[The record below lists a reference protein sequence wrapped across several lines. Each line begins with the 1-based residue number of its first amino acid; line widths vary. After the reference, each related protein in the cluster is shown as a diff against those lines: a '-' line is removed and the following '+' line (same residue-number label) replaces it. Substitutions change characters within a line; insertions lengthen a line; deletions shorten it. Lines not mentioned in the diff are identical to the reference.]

1 VNRNYVLQ
9 KKNVENPTKTV
20 KWQNRKGRETNQKAK
35 SKRFPASAS
44 LRREMLTGRE
54 SLLQLIGKR
63 RRFLPNRH
71 HLLCA
76 PTPNSLNLEV
86 NDCGNLISAAGDD
99 GRFPEIAIPSDDPS
113 KFSDDLSLSAK
124 KKRKLTQTTL
134 LQSHFW
140 SGSKQSE
147 DGLVIRTQQQPIL
160 DSETSKFNL
169 VQTSDCNVDDDSCS
183 PSSEEISKAVTLDES
198 NGEAIQTFIVGRKFS
213 DVEDL
218 EIGGKVCLLRHP
230 EKIKDRNAIKVLS
243 ADSELSE
250 MLGYLP
256 KDVSQCLSPLI
267 DKYDLK
273 FEGTITSVPENSSE
287 AVPIKVVCHKMISDG
302 WKECEFAGEFKPL
315 WEKVIEVVEHQMQFP
330 PKTTRYQLNFN
341 VLVQEV
347 LRSCSH
353 LFTAEEKT
361 FLESFPTLSEDS
373 QRLFIRLYTRKGPW
387 FRLSNISYPEVSDS
401 LQALKDLTVRGF
413 MSSVKDANE
422 LDYQKIKEIV
432 ELLNVTELRE
442 ILSMNKM
449 FSGGSRKKD
458 LINSLCS
465 CYNDGTRK
473 NIATMILERTGLCA
487 KISTTAESL
496 IWRVERLFFLN
507 GEQDLSSFVLLDLGI
522 IKYPN
527 YKCIDSE
534 QVFSDRTTLLAYE
547 EAIEVAQLMD
557 ESLDS
562 EDSPSVSKCTMIAE
576 TCISSSS
583 SDSAHLSA
591 YSQAVYLLRRL
602 LSCFNCDARRGYWTV
617 RLSTDLEH
625 MGRPN
630 ESLSVAEQGLLD
642 PWVRAGSRIA
652 LQRRILRLAK
662 PPRRWKAPTFSNLI
676 EHKIPEVTIQGRS
689 LNCEVGMK
697 NRFYGEDGEQC
708 GVEQLA
714 LQYYNGE
721 GGGWQGIHTESS
733 IWLTIFGLLMWD
745 ILFSDVP
752 GVFQTRFQTAPLD
765 LETES
770 FYLTRKETIEL
781 QLEKVANGM
790 AEELLI
796 ISYET
801 HRGTACRGV
810 AWERFSLEEL
820 RAAVACVGGKCVA
833 SLCRYLAQ
841 DYRSWCS
848 GMPDLL
854 LWRFKENGYEGEAKL
869 VEVKSE
875 KDRLSEQQ
883 RAWLL
888 LLMDSGFN
896 VEICKVRPACLT
908 KA

>member
-1 VNRNYVLQ
+1 
-9 KKNVENPTKTV
+9 
-20 KWQNRKGRETNQKAK
+20 
-35 SKRFPASAS
+35 
-44 LRREMLTGRE
+44 MLTGRE
-54 SLLQLIGKR
+54 SLLRLVGKR
-63 RRFLPNRH
+63 RRSLPNRH
-71 HLLCA
+71 HLLSA
-76 PTPNSLNLEV
+76 PIPNSLNLEV
-86 NDCGNLISAAGDD
+86 NDYGGNLISAAEDD
-99 GRFPEIAIPSDDPS
+99 GRFSENPTSPFDSS
-113 KFSDDLSLSAK
+113 KISENLSISSK

-134 LQSHFW
+134 LQSNFL
-140 SGSKQSE
+140 SGSKKSE
-147 DGLVIRTQQQPIL
+147 V
-160 DSETSKFNL
+160 SETSQFSFVEL
-169 VQTSDCNVDDDSCS
+169 SEPSDSLCCKVDDDDSCS
-183 PSSEEISKAVTLDES
+183 PSSEEISKTVTLDEA
-198 NGEAIQTFIVGRKFS
+198 NGGEAIQTFIVGRKFS
-213 DVEDL
+213 DVQDL
-218 EIGGKVCLLRHP
+218 EIGGKICLLRHP
-230 EKIKDRNAIKVLS
+230 ENIKDRNAIKVLS
-243 ADSELSE
+243 ADSGLSE
-250 MLGYLP
+250 ILGYLP

-273 FEGTITSVPENSSE
+273 FEGTITSVPKNSSE
-287 AVPIKVVCHKMISDG
+287 AVPINVFCHKMTSDG
-302 WKECEFAGEFKPL
+302 WKECEFAGDVKPL
-315 WEKVIEVVEHQMQFP
+315 WEKVLQVVEHQMLFP

-353 LFTAEEKT
+353 LFTADEKS
-361 FLESFPTLSEDS
+361 FLESFPSLSEDS

-401 LQALKDLTVRGF
+401 LQALKDLTVSGF
-413 MSSVKDANE
+413 MSSVKDEDE
-422 LDYQKIKEIV
+422 LDYQKMKGII

-442 ILSMNKM
+442 ILSMNKV
-449 FSGGSRKKD
+449 FSRGSRKGD
-458 LINSLCS
+458 LTNSLCS

-473 NIATMILERTGLCA
+473 NLGAMILERTGLCA
-487 KISTTAESL
+487 KISSTAESL

-522 IKYPN
+522 IKYPT
-527 YKCIDSE
+527 YKCIDSDHI
-534 QVFSDRTTLLAYE
+534 FSNRTKLLEYE

-557 ESLDS
+557 ESLDN
-562 EDSPSVSKCTMIAE
+562 EDSQTVLKCIMIAE
-576 TCISSSS
+576 TRISSSS
-583 SDSAHLSA
+583 SSESPLLAA
-591 YSQAVYLLRRL
+591 FNCFTAPWVYSKVVLLGVSFFENQKRYNQAVYLLRRF
-602 LSCFNCDARRGYWTV
+602 LSCFNCDGRRGYWTV

-662 PPRRWKAPTFSNLI
+662 PPRRWKTPTFSNLI
-676 EHKIPEVTIQGRS
+676 ENKIPEVTIQGRS
-689 LNCEVGMK
+689 LNCEIGMK
-697 NRFYGEDGEQC
+697 NRFYGGDGEQC

-745 ILFSDVP
+745 ILFSNVP

-770 FYLTRKETIEL
+770 FYLSRKETIES

-790 AEELLI
+790 AEEILI
-796 ISYET
+796 MSYET
-801 HRGTACRGV
+801 HCGTACRGV
-810 AWERFSLEEL
+810 NWERFSLEEL

-888 LLMDSGFN
+888 LLLESGFN
-896 VEICKVRPACLT
+896 VEICKVRPACLI

>member
-1 VNRNYVLQ
+1 
-9 KKNVENPTKTV
+9 
-20 KWQNRKGRETNQKAK
+20 
-35 SKRFPASAS
+35 
-44 LRREMLTGRE
+44 MLTGQE
-54 SLLQLIGKR
+54 SLLRLIGKR
-63 RRFLPNRH
+63 RRSLPNRH
-71 HLLCA
+71 NLLST
-76 PTPNSLNLEV
+76 PTPNSLNLDV
-86 NDCGNLISAAGDD
+86 NDSGNLISPTGDNSRSPTYP
-99 GRFPEIAIPSDDPS
+99 GN
-113 KFSDDLSLSAK
+113 SDDLSVSRKNK
-124 KKRKLTQTTL
+124 KKRRLTQTTL
-134 LQSHFW
+134 LQW
-140 SGSKQSE
+140 SGSKQSQHSP
-147 DGLVIRTQQQPIL
+147 LIHPQKQQQQSIL
-160 DSETSKFNL
+160 EF
-169 VQTSDCNVDDDSCS
+169 DDDS
-183 PSSEEISKAVTLDES
+183 SSEEISKTVALDEA
-198 NGEAIQTFIVGRKFS
+198 NGDEAIQTFIVGRKFS
-213 DVEDL
+213 DVQDL
-218 EIGGKVCLLRHP
+218 EAGEKICLLRHP
-230 EKIKDRNAIKVLS
+230 ENIKDPNAIKVLS
-243 ADSELSE
+243 SDSGLSE
-250 MLGYLP
+250 ILGYLP

-267 DKYDLK
+267 DQYDLK
-273 FEGTITSVPENSSE
+273 FEGTINSVPKNSSE
-287 AVPIKVVCHKMISDG
+287 AVSVKVVCRKMTSDG
-302 WKECEFAGEFKPL
+302 WKESESAGGDFKL
-315 WEKVIEVVEHQMQFP
+315 MWEKVLQVVEHQMLFP

-353 LFTAEEKT
+353 LFTADEKA
-361 FLESFPTLSEDS
+361 FLESFTSLSEDS

-401 LQALKDLTVRGF
+401 LQALKDLTVKGF
-413 MSSVKDANE
+413 MTSVENAND
-422 LDYQKIKEIV
+422 LNYQTMKEII
-432 ELLNVTELRE
+432 ELLNVTELRD
-442 ILSMNKM
+442 ILSVNKV
-449 FSGGSRKKD
+449 FSRGSRKRD

-465 CYNDGTRK
+465 YYNDGTRI
-473 NIATMILERTGLCA
+473 NVGTMILERTGLCA
-487 KISTTAESL
+487 KISSTSESL

-522 IKYPN
+522 IKYPI

-534 QVFSDRTTLLAYE
+534 QIFSDRTKLLAYE

-557 ESLDS
+557 ESLDC
-562 EDSPSVSKCTMIAE
+562 EDSGTVLKCIMIAE
-576 TCISSSS
+576 TRISSSS
-583 SDSAHLSA
+583 SSESALFNCFTA
-591 YSQAVYLLRRL
+591 PWVYSKMVLLGVSFLENQKRHVENKPSPLLYNQAVYLLRRL
-602 LSCFNCDARRGYWTV
+602 LSCFSCDGRRGYWTV

-662 PPRRWKAPTFSNLI
+662 PPRRWKTPTFPNLVDN
-676 EHKIPEVTIQGRS
+676 KIPEVTIQGRS

-721 GGGWQGIHTESS
+721 GGGWQGMHTESS

-770 FYLTRKETIEL
+770 FYQTRKETIEA
-781 QLEKVANGM
+781 QLEKVASGM
-790 AEELLI
+790 AEEILI

-896 VEICKVRPACLT
+896 VEICKVRPACV
-908 KA
+908 

>member
-1 VNRNYVLQ
+1 
-9 KKNVENPTKTV
+9 
-20 KWQNRKGRETNQKAK
+20 
-35 SKRFPASAS
+35 
-44 LRREMLTGRE
+44 MLTGKE
-54 SLLQLIGKR
+54 SLLRLIGKR
-63 RRFLPNRH
+63 RRTLPNRH
-71 HLLCA
+71 HLLSVS
-76 PTPNSLNLEV
+76 TPNPLNLDV
-86 NDCGNLISAAGDD
+86 NNHGNLISVAGDD
-99 GRFPEIAIPSDDPS
+99 LPDDSS
-113 KFSDDLSLSAK
+113 KISDDLSVSSK

-134 LQSHFW
+134 LQSSFL
-140 SGSKQSE
+140 SGTK
-147 DGLVIRTQQQPIL
+147 QPIL
-160 DSETSKFNL
+160 DL
-169 VQTSDCNVDDDSCS
+169 VEPSDSLCCNVDDDVSCS
-183 PSSEEISKAVTLDES
+183 TSSEEVSKNIVSLVEAS
-198 NGEAIQTFIVGRKFS
+198 NGDEVIETFIVGRKFS
-213 DVEDL
+213 DVQGL
-218 EIGGKVCLLRHP
+218 EIGASICLLRHP
-230 EKIKDRNAIKVLS
+230 ENVKDRNAIKVVY
-243 ADSELSE
+243 ADSGISE
-250 MLGYLP
+250 MLGYIP
-256 KDVSQCLSPLI
+256 KDVSQCLSSLI

-273 FEGTITSVPENSSE
+273 FEGTITSVPKHSFE
-287 AVPIKVVCHKMISDG
+287 AVPIKVVCHKMTSDG
-302 WKECEFAGEFKPL
+302 WSECEFAGDFKPL
-315 WEKVIEVVEHQMQFP
+315 WEKVLQVVEHQKQFP

-353 LFTAEEKT
+353 LFTADEKA
-361 FLESFPTLSEDS
+361 FLESYPSLSEDS

-387 FRLSNISYPEVSDS
+387 FRLSNILYPEVSDS

-413 MSSVKDANE
+413 MTSVEDANE
-422 LDYQKIKEIV
+422 LGYEKMKEII
-432 ELLNVTELRE
+432 ELLNVTELRD
-442 ILSMNKM
+442 ILSMNKV
-449 FSGGSRKKD
+449 SSRGSRKRD

-465 CYNDGTRK
+465 CYNDGTRL
-473 NIATMILERTGLCA
+473 NLATMILERTGLCA
-487 KISTTAESL
+487 KISSTAESL

-522 IKYPN
+522 IKYPSYN
-527 YKCIDSE
+527 CTDSE
-534 QVFSDRTTLLAYE
+534 HMFSNRTQLLAYE

-557 ESLDS
+557 ESLDN
-562 EDSPSVSKCTMIAE
+562 EDSRTVLKCVMIAE
-576 TCISSSS
+576 THISSCSL
-583 SDSAHLSA
+583 DFARVA
-591 YSQAVYLLRRL
+591 AFNCFTAPWVYSKVVLLGVSFLENHKRYNHAVNLLRRL
-602 LSCFNCDARRGYWTV
+602 LSCFSCDGRRGYWTV

-662 PPRRWKAPTFSNLI
+662 PPRRWKAPTFANLI
-676 EHKIPEVTIQGRS
+676 KNKIPEVTIQGRS
-689 LNCEVGMK
+689 LNCEIGMK
-697 NRFYGEDGEQC
+697 NRFYGEDGDQC

-714 LQYYNGE
+714 LQYYSGE
-721 GGGWQGIHTESS
+721 GGGWKGIHTESS

-770 FYLTRKETIEL
+770 FYLTRKETIES

-790 AEELLI
+790 AEEILI

-801 HRGTACRGV
+801 HRGTACRGM

-820 RAAVACVGGKCVA
+820 RAAVACIGGQCVA
-833 SLCRYLAQ
+833 SLCRHLAQ

-875 KDRLSEQQ
+875 RDRLSEQQ

-896 VEICKVRPACLT
+896 VEICKVRPACLIKT
-908 KA
+908 

>member
-1 VNRNYVLQ
+1 
-9 KKNVENPTKTV
+9 
-20 KWQNRKGRETNQKAK
+20 
-35 SKRFPASAS
+35 
-44 LRREMLTGRE
+44 MLTGRE
-54 SLLQLIGKR
+54 SLLRLIGKR
-63 RRFLPNRH
+63 RRSLPNRH
-71 HLLCA
+71 NLLST
-76 PTPNSLNLEV
+76 PTPNSLNLDV
-86 NDCGNLISAAGDD
+86 NDSGNLISPTRDNI
-99 GRFPEIAIPSDDPS
+99 RSPETPTSPGN
-113 KFSDDLSLSAK
+113 SDDLCLSRKNK
-124 KKRKLTQTTL
+124 KKRRLTQTTL
-134 LQSHFW
+134 LQW

-147 DGLVIRTQQQPIL
+147 DSPFIHPQKQQQQQSIL
-160 DSETSKFNL
+160 EF
-169 VQTSDCNVDDDSCS
+169 DDDS
-183 PSSEEISKAVTLDES
+183 SSEEISKTVALDEA
-198 NGEAIQTFIVGRKFS
+198 NGDEAIQTFIVGRKFS
-213 DVEDL
+213 DIQDL
-218 EIGGKVCLLRHP
+218 EVGAKICLLRHP
-230 EKIKDRNAIKVLS
+230 ENIKDPNAIKVLS
-243 ADSELSE
+243 SDSGLSE

-256 KDVSQCLSPLI
+256 KDVSQYLSPLI
-267 DKYDLK
+267 DQYGLK
-273 FEGTITSVPENSSE
+273 FDGTITCVPKNSSE
-287 AVPIKVVCHKMISDG
+287 AVPVKVVCHKMTSDG
-302 WKECEFAGEFKPL
+302 WKESESAGGDFKLL
-315 WEKVIEVVEHQMQFP
+315 WEKVLQVVEHQMQFP

-353 LFTAEEKT
+353 LFTADEKT
-361 FLESFPTLSEDS
+361 FLESFPSLSEDS

-401 LQALKDLTVRGF
+401 LQALKNLTVSGF
-413 MSSVKDANE
+413 MSSVEDAND
-422 LDYQKIKEIV
+422 LSYQKMKEIA
-432 ELLNVTELRE
+432 ELLNVTELRD
-442 ILSMNKM
+442 ILSVNKV
-449 FSGGSRKKD
+449 FSRGSRKRD
-458 LINSLCS
+458 LIDSLCS
-465 CYNDGTRK
+465 YYNDRTRMD
-473 NIATMILERTGLCA
+473 IGTMILERTGLCA
-487 KISTTAESL
+487 KISSTAESL

-522 IKYPN
+522 IKYPT
-527 YKCIDSE
+527 YKCIDSD
-534 QVFSDRTTLLAYE
+534 QIFSDRAKLLAYE

-562 EDSPSVSKCTMIAE
+562 EDSGTVLKCIMIAE
-576 TCISSSS
+576 TRISSSS
-583 SDSAHLSA
+583 SSESALFNCFTAPWVYSKMVLLGVSFLENQKRHVENKPSPLLLTCSDDSVDTLVSGFR
-591 YSQAVYLLRRL
+591 YNQAVYLLRRL
-602 LSCFNCDARRGYWTV
+602 LSCFNCDGRRGYWTV

-662 PPRRWKAPTFSNLI
+662 PPRRWKTPTFPNLI
-676 EHKIPEVTIQGRS
+676 DNKIPEVTIQGRS

-721 GGGWQGIHTESS
+721 GGGWQGMHTESI

-765 LETES
+765 LDTES
-770 FYLTRKETIEL
+770 FYLTRKETIES
-781 QLEKVANGM
+781 QLERVANGM
-790 AEELLI
+790 AEEILI

-810 AWERFSLEEL
+810 AWERFSLEKL

-896 VEICKVRPACLT
+896 VEICKVRPACV
-908 KA
+908 

>member
-1 VNRNYVLQ
+1 
-9 KKNVENPTKTV
+9 
-20 KWQNRKGRETNQKAK
+20 
-35 SKRFPASAS
+35 
-44 LRREMLTGRE
+44 MLTGRE
-54 SLLQLIGKR
+54 SLLRLIGKR
-63 RRFLPNRH
+63 RRSLPSRH
-71 HLLCA
+71 NLLST
-76 PTPNSLNLEV
+76 PTPNSLNLDV
-86 NDCGNLISAAGDD
+86 NDSGNLISPIRDNI
-99 GRFPEIAIPSDDPS
+99 RSPETPTSPGN
-113 KFSDDLSLSAK
+113 SDDLCLSRKNK
-124 KKRKLTQTTL
+124 KKRRLTQTTL
-134 LQSHFW
+134 LQW

-147 DGLVIRTQQQPIL
+147 DSPFIHPQKQQQQSIL
-160 DSETSKFNL
+160 EF
-169 VQTSDCNVDDDSCS
+169 DDDS
-183 PSSEEISKAVTLDES
+183 SSEEISKTVALDEA
-198 NGEAIQTFIVGRKFS
+198 NGDEAIQTFIVGRKFS
-213 DVEDL
+213 DIQDL
-218 EIGGKVCLLRHP
+218 EVGAKICLLRHP
-230 EKIKDRNAIKVLS
+230 ENIKDPNAIKVLS
-243 ADSELSE
+243 SDSGLSE

-267 DKYDLK
+267 DQYGLK
-273 FEGTITSVPENSSE
+273 FEGTITCVPKNSSE
-287 AVPIKVVCHKMISDG
+287 AVPVKVVCHKMTSDG
-302 WKECEFAGEFKPL
+302 WKESESAGGDFKLL
-315 WEKVIEVVEHQMQFP
+315 WEKVLQVVEHQMQFP

-353 LFTAEEKT
+353 LFTADEKT
-361 FLESFPTLSEDS
+361 FLESFPSLSEDS

-401 LQALKDLTVRGF
+401 LQALKDLTVSGF
-413 MSSVKDANE
+413 MSSVEDAND
-422 LDYQKIKEIV
+422 LSYQKMKEIT
-432 ELLNVTELRE
+432 ELLNVTELRD
-442 ILSMNKM
+442 ILSVNKV
-449 FSGGSRKKD
+449 FSRGSRKRD
-458 LINSLCS
+458 LIDSLCS
-465 CYNDGTRK
+465 YYNDRTRMD
-473 NIATMILERTGLCA
+473 IGTMILERTGLCA
-487 KISTTAESL
+487 KISSTAESL

-522 IKYPN
+522 IKYPT
-527 YKCIDSE
+527 YKCIDSD
-534 QVFSDRTTLLAYE
+534 QIFSDRAKLLAYE

-562 EDSPSVSKCTMIAE
+562 EDSGTVLKCIMIAE
-576 TCISSSS
+576 TRISSSS
-583 SDSAHLSA
+583 SSESALFNCFTA
-591 YSQAVYLLRRL
+591 PWVYSKMVLLGVSFLENQKRHVENKPSPLLYNQAVYLLRRL
-602 LSCFNCDARRGYWTV
+602 LSCFNCDGRRGYWTV

-652 LQRRILRLAK
+652 LQRRVLRLAK
-662 PPRRWKAPTFSNLI
+662 PPRRWKTPTFPNLI
-676 EHKIPEVTIQGRS
+676 DNKIPEVTIQGRS

-714 LQYYNGE
+714 LQYYNG
-721 GGGWQGIHTESS
+721 GGGWQGMHTESS

-765 LETES
+765 LDTES
-770 FYLTRKETIEL
+770 FYLTRKETIES

-790 AEELLI
+790 AEEILI

-810 AWERFSLEEL
+810 VWERFSLEEL

-896 VEICKVRPACLT
+896 VEICKVRPACV
-908 KA
+908 

>member
-1 VNRNYVLQ
+1 
-9 KKNVENPTKTV
+9 
-20 KWQNRKGRETNQKAK
+20 
-35 SKRFPASAS
+35 
-44 LRREMLTGRE
+44 MLTGRE
-54 SLLQLIGKR
+54 SLLRLIGKR
-63 RRFLPNRH
+63 RRFLSNRQ
-71 HLLCA
+71 LLLSA
-76 PTPNSLNLEV
+76 PTQNSLNLDV
-86 NDCGNLISAAGDD
+86 NEYGNLILLAGDD
-99 GRFPEIAIPSDDPS
+99 GRSSEDPTPLDDPS
-113 KFSDDLSLSAK
+113 KFSDDVSLSTR
-124 KKRKLTQTTL
+124 KKRRLTQTTL
-134 LQSHFW
+134 LQSSFW
-140 SGSKQSE
+140 SVPKQLE
-147 DGLVIRTQQQPIL
+147 DGLVICTQKQPIL
-160 DSETSKFNL
+160 DSETSQFNL
-169 VQTSDCNVDDDSCS
+169 VQRSDSICCKVEDGSCS
-183 PSSEEISKAVTLDES
+183 PSSEEILITVTLDEA
-198 NGEAIQTFIVGRKFS
+198 NGEAIETFIVGRKFS
-213 DVEDL
+213 DVHDI
-218 EIGGKVCLLRHP
+218 EIGGNISLLRHP
-230 EKIKDRNAIKVLS
+230 ENVKDRNAIKVVS
-243 ADSELSE
+243 ADSE

-256 KDVSQCLSPLI
+256 KDISQCLSPLI
-267 DKYDLK
+267 DDYDLK
-273 FEGTITSVPENSSE
+273 FEGTITSVPKNSSE
-287 AVPIKVVCHKMISDG
+287 AVPIKVVSHKMTSDG
-302 WKECEFAGEFKPL
+302 WKECEFYGDFKPL
-315 WEKVIEVVEHQMQFP
+315 WEKVLQVVEHQMQFP

-341 VLVQEV
+341 VLLQEV

-353 LFTAEEKT
+353 LFTADERA

-422 LDYQKIKEIV
+422 LDHQKMKEIT
-432 ELLNVTELRE
+432 ELLNVSELRD
-442 ILSMNKM
+442 ILSMNKV
-449 FSGGSRKKD
+449 FSCGSRKRD

-465 CYNDGTRK
+465 CYNDGTRV
-473 NIATMILERTGLCA
+473 NLATIILERTGLCA
-487 KISTTAESL
+487 KISSTSESL

-522 IKYPN
+522 IKYPT
-527 YKCIDSE
+527 YKRIDSE
-534 QVFSDRTTLLAYE
+534 QIFSNRTKLLAYE

-557 ESLDS
+557 ESLDN
-562 EDSPSVSKCTMIAE
+562 EDSRTVLKCIMIAE
-576 TCISSSS
+576 TRISSSS
-583 SDSAHLSA
+583 LDSAHAAAFNRFTASWV
-591 YSQAVYLLRRL
+591 YSKVVLLGVSFFENHKRYNQAVYLLRRL
-602 LSCFNCDARRGYWTV
+602 LSCFNCDGRRGYWTV

-630 ESLSVAEQGLLD
+630 ESLTVAEQGLLD
-642 PWVRAGSRIA
+642 PWVRAGSRVA

-662 PPRRWKAPTFSNLI
+662 PPRRWKTPTFSNLV
-676 EHKIPEVTIQGRS
+676 ENKIPEVTIQGRS

-714 LQYYNGE
+714 LQYYSGE

-770 FYLTRKETIEL
+770 FYLTRKDTIES

-790 AEELLI
+790 AEEILI

-810 AWERFSLEEL
+810 AWDRFSLEEL
-820 RAAVACVGGKCVA
+820 RAAVACVGGVCIA
-833 SLCRYLAQ
+833 SLCRHLAQ

-896 VEICKVRPACLT
+896 VEICKVRPASLT
-908 KA
+908 KT

>member
-1 VNRNYVLQ
+1 
-9 KKNVENPTKTV
+9 
-20 KWQNRKGRETNQKAK
+20 
-35 SKRFPASAS
+35 
-44 LRREMLTGRE
+44 MLTGRE
-54 SLLQLIGKR
+54 SLLRLIGKR
-63 RRFLPNRH
+63 RRSLPNRH
-71 HLLCA
+71 NLLST
-76 PTPNSLNLEV
+76 PTPNSLNLDV
-86 NDCGNLISAAGDD
+86 NDSGNLISPTRDNI
-99 GRFPEIAIPSDDPS
+99 RSPETPTSPGN
-113 KFSDDLSLSAK
+113 SDDLCLSRKNK
-124 KKRKLTQTTL
+124 KKRRLTQTTL
-134 LQSHFW
+134 LQW

-147 DGLVIRTQQQPIL
+147 DSPFIHPQKQQQQSIL
-160 DSETSKFNL
+160 EF
-169 VQTSDCNVDDDSCS
+169 DDDS
-183 PSSEEISKAVTLDES
+183 SSEEISKTVALDEA
-198 NGEAIQTFIVGRKFS
+198 NGDEAIQTFIVGRKFS
-213 DVEDL
+213 DIQDL
-218 EIGGKVCLLRHP
+218 EVGAKICLLRHP
-230 EKIKDRNAIKVLS
+230 ENIKDPNAIKVLS
-243 ADSELSE
+243 SDSGLSE

-256 KDVSQCLSPLI
+256 KDVSQYLSPLI
-267 DKYDLK
+267 DQYGLK
-273 FEGTITSVPENSSE
+273 FEGTITCVPKNSSE
-287 AVPIKVVCHKMISDG
+287 AVPVKVVCHKMTSDG
-302 WKECEFAGEFKPL
+302 WKESESAGGDFKLL
-315 WEKVIEVVEHQMQFP
+315 WEKVLQVVEHQMQFP

-353 LFTAEEKT
+353 LFTADEKT
-361 FLESFPTLSEDS
+361 FLESFLSLSEDS

-401 LQALKDLTVRGF
+401 LQALKNLTVSGF
-413 MSSVKDANE
+413 MSSVEDAND
-422 LDYQKIKEIV
+422 LSYQKMKEIT
-432 ELLNVTELRE
+432 ELLNVTELRD
-442 ILSMNKM
+442 ILSVNKV
-449 FSGGSRKKD
+449 FSRGSRKRD
-458 LINSLCS
+458 LIDSLCS
-465 CYNDGTRK
+465 YYNDRTRMD
-473 NIATMILERTGLCA
+473 IGTMILERTGLCA
-487 KISTTAESL
+487 KISSTAESL

-522 IKYPN
+522 IKYPT
-527 YKCIDSE
+527 YKCIDSD
-534 QVFSDRTTLLAYE
+534 QIFSDRAKLLAYE

-562 EDSPSVSKCTMIAE
+562 EDSGTVLKCIMIAE
-576 TCISSSS
+576 TRISSSS
-583 SDSAHLSA
+583 SSESALFNCFTA
-591 YSQAVYLLRRL
+591 PWVYSKMVLLGVSFHENQKRHVENKPSPLLYNQAVYLLRRL
-602 LSCFNCDARRGYWTV
+602 LSCFNCDGRRGYWTV

-662 PPRRWKAPTFSNLI
+662 PPRRWKTPTFPNLI
-676 EHKIPEVTIQGRS
+676 DNKIPEVTIQGRS

-714 LQYYNGE
+714 LQYYNG
-721 GGGWQGIHTESS
+721 GGGWQGMHTESS

-765 LETES
+765 LDTES
-770 FYLTRKETIEL
+770 FYLTRKETIES
-781 QLEKVANGM
+781 QLERVANGM
-790 AEELLI
+790 AEEILI

-896 VEICKVRPACLT
+896 VEICKVRPACV
-908 KA
+908 

>member
-1 VNRNYVLQ
+1 
-9 KKNVENPTKTV
+9 
-20 KWQNRKGRETNQKAK
+20 
-35 SKRFPASAS
+35 
-44 LRREMLTGRE
+44 M
-54 SLLQLIGKR
+54 
-63 RRFLPNRH
+63 
-71 HLLCA
+71 
-76 PTPNSLNLEV
+76 
-86 NDCGNLISAAGDD
+86 AA
-99 GRFPEIAIPSDDPS
+99 
-113 KFSDDLSLSAK
+113 
-124 KKRKLTQTTL
+124 
-134 LQSHFW
+134 
-140 SGSKQSE
+140 
-147 DGLVIRTQQQPIL
+147 
-160 DSETSKFNL
+160 
-169 VQTSDCNVDDDSCS
+169 
-183 PSSEEISKAVTLDES
+183 LDEA
-198 NGEAIQTFIVGRKFS
+198 NGGDEAIHTFIVGRKFS
-213 DVEDL
+213 DVQVL
-218 EIGGKVCLLRHP
+218 ETGAKISLLRHP
-230 EKIKDRNAIKVLS
+230 QNIKDPNAIKVLY
-243 ADSELSE
+243 AESELSE

-267 DKYDLK
+267 DEYDLK
-273 FEGTITSVPENSSE
+273 FEGTITSVPKISSE
-287 AVPIKVVCHKMISDG
+287 AVPIKVVCHKMTSDG
-302 WKECEFAGEFKPL
+302 WKESESAGEDFKLL
-315 WEKVIEVVEHQMQFP
+315 WEKVLQVVEHQMQFP

-353 LFTAEEKT
+353 LFTDDEKA
-361 FLESFPTLSEDS
+361 FLESFPSLSEDS

-401 LQALKDLTVRGF
+401 LQALKDLAVRGF
-413 MSSVKDANE
+413 MTSVEDANDV
-422 LDYQKIKEIV
+422 DYQKMKEIT
-432 ELLNVTELRE
+432 ELLNVTELRD
-442 ILSMNKM
+442 ILSMNKVH
-449 FSGGSRKKD
+449 SRSSRKRD

-465 CYNDGTRK
+465 YYNDGTRM
-473 NIATMILERTGLCA
+473 NIGTMILERTGLCA
-487 KISTTAESL
+487 KISSTADTL

-522 IKYPN
+522 IKYPT

-534 QVFSDRTTLLAYE
+534 QIFSDRTKLLAYE

-562 EDSPSVSKCTMIAE
+562 EDSGTVLNCIRIAE
-576 TCISSSS
+576 TRITSSSS
-583 SDSAHLSA
+583 EPALLA
-591 YSQAVYLLRRL
+591 AFNCFTAPWVYSKMVLLGVSFLENQKRYNQAVHLLRRL
-602 LSCFNCDARRGYWTV
+602 LSCFSCDGRRGYWTV

-630 ESLSVAEQGLLD
+630 ESLLVAEQGLLD

-662 PPRRWKAPTFSNLI
+662 PPRRWKTPTFPNLI
-676 EHKIPEVTIQGRS
+676 DNKIPEVTIQGRS

-708 GVEQLA
+708 GVEKLA

-721 GGGWQGIHTESS
+721 GGGGWQGMHTESS

-765 LETES
+765 LDTES
-770 FYLTRKETIEL
+770 FYLTRKEAIES

-790 AEELLI
+790 AEEILI

-888 LLMDSGFN
+888 LLMDSGFH
-896 VEICKVRPACLT
+896 VEICKVRPAC
-908 KA
+908 A

>member
-1 VNRNYVLQ
+1 
-9 KKNVENPTKTV
+9 
-20 KWQNRKGRETNQKAK
+20 
-35 SKRFPASAS
+35 
-44 LRREMLTGRE
+44 MLTGRE
-54 SLLQLIGKR
+54 SLLRVIGKR
-63 RRFLPNRH
+63 RRSLPNRQN
-71 HLLCA
+71 LLSA
-76 PTPNSLNLEV
+76 PTPDSLNLEV
-86 NDCGNLISAAGDD
+86 NDSGNLISPAGDN
-99 GRFPEIAIPSDDPS
+99 GSFPTSPDDSS
-113 KFSDDLSLSAK
+113 KFSDDLSVSRKK
-124 KKRKLTQTTL
+124 KKRRLTQTTL
-134 LQSHFW
+134 LQW

-147 DGLVIRTQQQPIL
+147 DSPLIHTQHQQQQQSIL
-160 DSETSKFNL
+160 ERSDSICCKL
-169 VQTSDCNVDDDSCS
+169 DDDDSCS
-183 PSSEEISKAVTLDES
+183 EEVSKTVALDEA
-198 NGEAIQTFIVGRKFS
+198 NGEVVQTFIVGRKFS
-213 DVEDL
+213 EVQDL
-218 EIGGKVCLLRHP
+218 ETGAKIFLLRHP
-230 EKIKDRNAIKVLS
+230 ENIKDRNAIKVLS

-267 DKYDLK
+267 DEYDLK
-273 FEGTITSVPENSSE
+273 FEGTITSVPKNSSE
-287 AVPIKVVCHKMISDG
+287 AVPIKIVCHKMTSDG
-302 WKECEFAGEFKPL
+302 WKESGFAGEDFKLL
-315 WEKVIEVVEHQMQFP
+315 WENVLQVVEHQLQFP
-330 PKTTRYQLNFN
+330 PKTTRYQMNFN

-353 LFTAEEKT
+353 LLTTDEKA
-361 FLESFPTLSEDS
+361 FLESFPSLSEDS

-401 LQALKDLTVRGF
+401 LQAMKDLTGMGF
-413 MSSVKDANE
+413 MTSVEDAND
-422 LDYQKIKEIV
+422 LSYQMMKEIT
-432 ELLNVTELRE
+432 ELLNVTELRD
-442 ILSMNKM
+442 ILSMNKV
-449 FSGGSRKKD
+449 FSRGSRKRD

-465 CYNDGTRK
+465 YYNDGTRQ
-473 NIATMILERTGLCA
+473 NIGTMILERTGLCA
-487 KISTTAESL
+487 KISSTAESL

-507 GEQDLSSFVLLDLGI
+507 REQDLSSFVLLDLGI
-522 IKYPN
+522 IKYPT

-534 QVFSDRTTLLAYE
+534 QIFSNRTKLLAYE

-562 EDSPSVSKCTMIAE
+562 EDSGIVLKCIMIAE
-576 TCISSSS
+576 TRISSSS
-583 SDSAHLSA
+583 SESALFNCFTA
-591 YSQAVYLLRRL
+591 PWVYSKMVLLGVSFLENQKRYNQAVYLLRRL
-602 LSCFNCDARRGYWTV
+602 LSCFNCDGRRGYWTV

-662 PPRRWKAPTFSNLI
+662 PPRRWKTPTFPNLI
-676 EHKIPEVTIQGRS
+676 DNKIPEVTIQGRS

-721 GGGWQGIHTESS
+721 GGGWQGMHTESS
-733 IWLTIFGLLMWD
+733 IWLTIFSLLMWD

-765 LETES
+765 LDTES
-770 FYLTRKETIEL
+770 FYLTRKETIES

-790 AEELLI
+790 AEEILI

-888 LLMDSGFN
+888 LLMDSGFI
-896 VEICKVRPACLT
+896 VEICKVRPACV
-908 KA
+908 

>member
-1 VNRNYVLQ
+1 
-9 KKNVENPTKTV
+9 
-20 KWQNRKGRETNQKAK
+20 
-35 SKRFPASAS
+35 
-44 LRREMLTGRE
+44 MLTGQE
-54 SLLQLIGKR
+54 SLLRLIGKR
-63 RRFLPNRH
+63 RRSLPNRH
-71 HLLCA
+71 NLLST
-76 PTPNSLNLEV
+76 PTPNSLNLDV
-86 NDCGNLISAAGDD
+86 NDSGNLISPTGDNI
-99 GRFPEIAIPSDDPS
+99 RSPETPPTYPGN
-113 KFSDDLSLSAK
+113 SDDLSISRKNK
-124 KKRKLTQTTL
+124 KKRRLTQTTL
-134 LQSHFW
+134 LQW
-140 SGSKQSE
+140 SGSKQSQ
-147 DGLVIRTQQQPIL
+147 DSPLIHSQKQQQQSIL
-160 DSETSKFNL
+160 ETSDSICCKF
-169 VQTSDCNVDDDSCS
+169 DDDDGSCS
-183 PSSEEISKAVTLDES
+183 PRSEEISKTVTLDEA
-198 NGEAIQTFIVGRKFS
+198 NGDEAIQTFIVGRKFS
-213 DVEDL
+213 DVQDL
-218 EIGGKVCLLRHP
+218 EAGAKICLLRHP
-230 EKIKDRNAIKVLS
+230 ENIKDPNAIKVLY
-243 ADSELSE
+243 ADSGLSE

-267 DKYDLK
+267 DQYDLK
-273 FEGTITSVPENSSE
+273 FEGTITSVPKNSSE
-287 AVPIKVVCHKMISDG
+287 AVPVKVVCHKMTSDG
-302 WKECEFAGEFKPL
+302 WKESESAGGEFKLL
-315 WEKVIEVVEHQMQFP
+315 WEKFLQVVEHQMQFP

-353 LFTAEEKT
+353 LFTADEKA
-361 FLESFPTLSEDS
+361 FLESFTSFSEDS

-401 LQALKDLTVRGF
+401 LQALKDLTVKGF
-413 MSSVKDANE
+413 MTSVENAND
-422 LDYQKIKEIV
+422 LNYQTMKEII
-432 ELLNVTELRE
+432 ELLNVTELRD
-442 ILSMNKM
+442 ILSVNKV
-449 FSGGSRKKD
+449 FSRGSRKRD

-465 CYNDGTRK
+465 YYNDGTRI
-473 NIATMILERTGLCA
+473 NVGTMILERTGLCA
-487 KISTTAESL
+487 KISSTSESL

-522 IKYPN
+522 IKYPI

-534 QVFSDRTTLLAYE
+534 QIFSDRTKLLAYE

-557 ESLDS
+557 ESLDC
-562 EDSPSVSKCTMIAE
+562 EDSGTVLKCIMIAE
-576 TCISSSS
+576 TRISSSS
-583 SDSAHLSA
+583 SSESALFNCFTA
-591 YSQAVYLLRRL
+591 PWVYSKMVLLGVSFLENQKRYNQAVYLLRRL
-602 LSCFNCDARRGYWTV
+602 LSCFSCDGRRGYWTV

-662 PPRRWKAPTFSNLI
+662 PPRRWKTPTFPNLVDN
-676 EHKIPEVTIQGRS
+676 KIPEVTIQGRS

-721 GGGWQGIHTESS
+721 GGGWQGMHTESS

-770 FYLTRKETIEL
+770 FYQTRKETIEA
-781 QLEKVANGM
+781 QLEKVASGM
-790 AEELLI
+790 AEEILI

-896 VEICKVRPACLT
+896 VEICKVRPACV
-908 KA
+908 

>member
-1 VNRNYVLQ
+1 
-9 KKNVENPTKTV
+9 
-20 KWQNRKGRETNQKAK
+20 
-35 SKRFPASAS
+35 
-44 LRREMLTGRE
+44 MLTGRE
-54 SLLQLIGKR
+54 SLLRLIGKR
-63 RRFLPNRH
+63 RRSLPNRH
-71 HLLCA
+71 NLLST
-76 PTPNSLNLEV
+76 PTPNSLNLDV
-86 NDCGNLISAAGDD
+86 NDSGNLISPTRDNI
-99 GRFPEIAIPSDDPS
+99 RSPETPTSPGNSDELC
-113 KFSDDLSLSAK
+113 LSRKNK
-124 KKRKLTQTTL
+124 KKRRLTQTTL
-134 LQSHFW
+134 LQW

-147 DGLVIRTQQQPIL
+147 DSPFIHPQKQQQQSIL
-160 DSETSKFNL
+160 EF
-169 VQTSDCNVDDDSCS
+169 DDDS
-183 PSSEEISKAVTLDES
+183 SSEEISKTVALDEA
-198 NGEAIQTFIVGRKFS
+198 NGDEAIQTFIVGRKFS
-213 DVEDL
+213 DIQDL
-218 EIGGKVCLLRHP
+218 EVGPKICLLRHP
-230 EKIKDRNAIKVLS
+230 ENIKDPNAIKVLS
-243 ADSELSE
+243 SDSGLSE

-267 DKYDLK
+267 DQYGLK
-273 FEGTITSVPENSSE
+273 FEGTITCVPKNSSE
-287 AVPIKVVCHKMISDG
+287 AVPVKVVCHKMTSDG
-302 WKECEFAGEFKPL
+302 WKESESAGGDFKLL
-315 WEKVIEVVEHQMQFP
+315 WEKVLQVVEHQMQFP

-353 LFTAEEKT
+353 LFTADEKT
-361 FLESFPTLSEDS
+361 FLESFPSLSEDS

-387 FRLSNISYPEVSDS
+387 FRLSNISYPEVCDS
-401 LQALKDLTVRGF
+401 LQALKNLTVSGF
-413 MSSVKDANE
+413 MSSVEDAND
-422 LDYQKIKEIV
+422 LSYQKMKEIT
-432 ELLNVTELRE
+432 ELLNVTELRD
-442 ILSMNKM
+442 ILSVNKV
-449 FSGGSRKKD
+449 FSRGSRKRD
-458 LINSLCS
+458 LIDSLCS
-465 CYNDGTRK
+465 YYNDRTRMD
-473 NIATMILERTGLCA
+473 IGTMILERTGLCA
-487 KISTTAESL
+487 KISSTAESL

-522 IKYPN
+522 IKYPT
-527 YKCIDSE
+527 YKCIDSD
-534 QVFSDRTTLLAYE
+534 QIFSDRAKLLAYE

-562 EDSPSVSKCTMIAE
+562 EDSGTVLKCIMIAE
-576 TCISSSS
+576 TRISSSS
-583 SDSAHLSA
+583 SSESALFNCFTAPLVYSKMVLLGVSFLENQKRHVENKPSPLLLTCSDDSVDTLVSGFR
-591 YSQAVYLLRRL
+591 YNQAVYLLRRL
-602 LSCFNCDARRGYWTV
+602 LSCFNCDGRRGYWTV

-662 PPRRWKAPTFSNLI
+662 PPRRWKTPTFPNLI
-676 EHKIPEVTIQGRS
+676 DNKIPEVTIQGRS

-721 GGGWQGIHTESS
+721 GGGWQGMHTESI

-765 LETES
+765 LDTES
-770 FYLTRKETIEL
+770 FYLTRKETIES
-781 QLEKVANGM
+781 QLERVANGM
-790 AEELLI
+790 AEEILI

-896 VEICKVRPACLT
+896 VEICKVRPACV
-908 KA
+908 

>member
-1 VNRNYVLQ
+1 VP
-9 KKNVENPTKTV
+9 K
-20 KWQNRKGRETNQKAK
+20 
-35 SKRFPASAS
+35 
-44 LRREMLTGRE
+44 
-54 SLLQLIGKR
+54 QL
-63 RRFLPNRH
+63 
-71 HLLCA
+71 
-76 PTPNSLNLEV
+76 
-86 NDCGNLISAAGDD
+86 
-99 GRFPEIAIPSDDPS
+99 
-113 KFSDDLSLSAK
+113 
-124 KKRKLTQTTL
+124 
-134 LQSHFW
+134 
-140 SGSKQSE
+140 E
-147 DGLVIRTQQQPIL
+147 DGLVICTQQKSIL
-160 DSETSKFNL
+160 DSETFEFSL
-169 VQTSDCNVDDDSCS
+169 VQRSEPSESICCKVEDGSCS
-183 PSSEEISKAVTLDES
+183 PSREESLKTVTLDED
-198 NGEAIQTFIVGRKFS
+198 NGEAIETFIVGRKFS
-213 DVEDL
+213 DVQDL
-218 EIGGKVCLLRHP
+218 EIGGDIFLLRHP
-230 EKIKDRNAIKVLS
+230 ENVKDRNAIKVIS
-243 ADSELSE
+243 GDSE

-256 KDVSQCLSPLI
+256 KDISQCLSPLI
-267 DKYDLK
+267 DDYDLK
-273 FEGTITSVPENSSE
+273 FEGTITSVPKKSSE
-287 AVPIKVVCHKMISDG
+287 AVLIKVVCHKMRSDG
-302 WKECEFAGEFKPL
+302 WKECELYGDFKPL
-315 WEKVIEVVEHQMQFP
+315 WEKVLQVVEHQMQFP

-341 VLVQEV
+341 VLLQEV

-353 LFTAEEKT
+353 LFTADEKA

-387 FRLSNISYPEVSDS
+387 FRLSNISYPEVTDS

-422 LDYQKIKEIV
+422 LDNQKMKEIT
-432 ELLNVTELRE
+432 ELLNVTELRD
-442 ILSMNKM
+442 ILSMNKV
-449 FSGGSRKKD
+449 FSRTSRKRD

-465 CYNDGTRK
+465 CYNDGTRI
-473 NIATMILERTGLCA
+473 NLATVILERTGLCA
-487 KISTTAESL
+487 KVSSTAESL

-522 IKYPN
+522 IKYPT

-534 QVFSDRTTLLAYE
+534 QIFSNRTKLLAYE

-557 ESLDS
+557 ESLDN
-562 EDSPSVSKCTMIAE
+562 EDPQTVLKCIIIAE
-576 TCISSSS
+576 TRISSSS
-583 SDSAHLSA
+583 LDSAHAAAFNRFTAPWVNSKVVLLGVSFFENQKR
-591 YSQAVYLLRRL
+591 YNRAVYLLRRL
-602 LSCFNCDARRGYWTV
+602 LSCFNCDGRRGYWTV

-630 ESLSVAEQGLLD
+630 ESLTVAEQGLLD
-642 PWVRAGSRIA
+642 PWVRAGSRVA

-662 PPRRWKAPTFSNLI
+662 PPRRWKTPTFSNLVDN
-676 EHKIPEVTIQGRS
+676 KIPEVTIQGRS
-689 LNCEVGMK
+689 LNCEVGIK

-714 LQYYNGE
+714 LQYYSGE

-770 FYLTRKETIEL
+770 FYLTRKETIES

-790 AEELLI
+790 AEEILI

-801 HRGTACRGV
+801 QRGTACRGV

-820 RAAVACVGGKCVA
+820 RAAVACVGGMCIA
-833 SLCRYLAQ
+833 SLCRHLAQ

-854 LWRFKENGYEGEAKL
+854 VWRFKENGYEGEAKL

-896 VEICKVRPACLT
+896 VEICKVRPASLIKT
-908 KA
+908 

>member
-1 VNRNYVLQ
+1 
-9 KKNVENPTKTV
+9 
-20 KWQNRKGRETNQKAK
+20 
-35 SKRFPASAS
+35 
-44 LRREMLTGRE
+44 MLTGRE
-54 SLLQLIGKR
+54 SLLRLIGKR
-63 RRFLPNRH
+63 RRSLPNRH
-71 HLLCA
+71 LLLSV
-76 PTPNSLNLEV
+76 PTPNSLNLDV
-86 NDCGNLISAAGDD
+86 NDYGNLISVAGDD
-99 GRFPEIAIPSDDPS
+99 CRFSEDPTPLNDPS
-113 KFSDDLSLSAK
+113 KFSDDLSSSMK

-134 LQSHFW
+134 LQSSFW
-140 SGSKQSE
+140 SGPKQSE
-147 DGLVIRTQQQPIL
+147 DGLVIRNLQQPIL
-160 DSETSKFNL
+160 DSETSEFNL
-169 VQTSDCNVDDDSCS
+169 MQRSELSESICFKVDDGSCP
-183 PSSEEISKAVTLDES
+183 PSSEEISKTVTLDEA
-198 NGEAIQTFIVGRKFS
+198 NGTEAIQTFIVGRKFS
-213 DVEDL
+213 DVQDL
-218 EIGGKVCLLRHP
+218 EIGGNICLLRHP
-230 EKIKDRNAIKVLS
+230 ENIKDHNAIKVLS
-243 ADSELSE
+243 SKSGFSE

-256 KDVSQCLSPLI
+256 KDLSQCLAPLI
-267 DKYDLK
+267 DEYDLK
-273 FEGTITSVPENSSE
+273 FEGTITYVPKNSAE
-287 AVPIKVVCHKMISDG
+287 AVPIKVVCHKMPSESEVSGD
-302 WKECEFAGEFKPL
+302 FKPL
-315 WEKVIEVVEHQMQFP
+315 WEKFLQVVDHQMQFP

-353 LFTAEEKT
+353 LFTADEKA
-361 FLESFPTLSEDS
+361 FLESFPSLSEDS

-422 LDYQKIKEIV
+422 LDYEKMKEIL
-432 ELLNVTELRE
+432 ELLNVAELRD
-442 ILSMNKM
+442 ILSTNKV
-449 FSGGSRKKD
+449 FSRGSRKRD

-465 CYNDGTRK
+465 CYNDGTRI
-473 NIATMILERTGLCA
+473 NLVTMILERTGLCA
-487 KISTTAESL
+487 KMSVTAESL

-522 IKYPN
+522 IKYPT

-534 QVFSDRTTLLAYE
+534 KSFSNRTKLLAYE
-547 EAIEVAQLMD
+547 EAIEVAQFMD
-557 ESLDS
+557 EALESEDSQTVLKCIMIAEPRISSASLDS
-562 EDSPSVSKCTMIAE
+562 ANLVAFNRFTAPWVYSKVVLLGVSFLENHKR
-576 TCISSSS
+576 
-583 SDSAHLSA
+583 
-591 YSQAVYLLRRL
+591 YNQAVYLLRRL
-602 LSCFNCDARRGYWTV
+602 LSCFDCEGRRGYWTV

-630 ESLSVAEQGLLD
+630 ESLLVAEQGLLD
-642 PWVRAGSRIA
+642 PWVRAGSRVA

-662 PPRRWKAPTFSNLI
+662 PPRRWKAPTFSNLV
-676 EHKIPEVTIQGRS
+676 ENKIPEVTIQGRS

-721 GGGWQGIHTESS
+721 GGGWQGLHTESS

-770 FYLTRKETIEL
+770 FYITRKETIES

-790 AEELLI
+790 AEEILI

-820 RAAVACVGGKCVA
+820 RAAVACVGGVCVA
-833 SLCRYLAQ
+833 SLCRHLAQ

-883 RAWLL
+883 RAWLV

-896 VEICKVRPACLT
+896 VEICKVRPACLI
-908 KA
+908 KP

>member
-1 VNRNYVLQ
+1 
-9 KKNVENPTKTV
+9 
-20 KWQNRKGRETNQKAK
+20 
-35 SKRFPASAS
+35 
-44 LRREMLTGRE
+44 MLTGQE
-54 SLLQLIGKR
+54 SLLRLIGKR
-63 RRFLPNRH
+63 RRSLPNRH
-71 HLLCA
+71 NLLST
-76 PTPNSLNLEV
+76 PTPNSLNLDV
-86 NDCGNLISAAGDD
+86 NDSGNLISPTGDNS
-99 GRFPEIAIPSDDPS
+99 RSPETPPTSPGN
-113 KFSDDLSLSAK
+113 SDDLSISRKNK
-124 KKRKLTQTTL
+124 KKRRLTQTTL
-134 LQSHFW
+134 LQW
-140 SGSKQSE
+140 SGSKQSQ
-147 DGLVIRTQQQPIL
+147 DSPLIHSQKQQQQSIL
-160 DSETSKFNL
+160 ETSDSICCKF
-169 VQTSDCNVDDDSCS
+169 DDDDGSCS
-183 PSSEEISKAVTLDES
+183 PMSEEISKTVTLDEANA
-198 NGEAIQTFIVGRKFS
+198 NGDEAIQTFIVGRKFS
-213 DVEDL
+213 DVQDL
-218 EIGGKVCLLRHP
+218 EAGAKICLLRHP
-230 EKIKDRNAIKVLS
+230 ENIKDPNAIKVLY
-243 ADSELSE
+243 ADSGLSE

-267 DKYDLK
+267 DQYDLK
-273 FEGTITSVPENSSE
+273 FEGTITPVPKNSSE
-287 AVPIKVVCHKMISDG
+287 AVPVKVVCHKMTSDG
-302 WKECEFAGEFKPL
+302 WKESESAGGDFKL
-315 WEKVIEVVEHQMQFP
+315 MWEKVLQVVEHQMLFP

-353 LFTAEEKT
+353 LFTSDEKA
-361 FLESFPTLSEDS
+361 FLESFPSFSEDS

-401 LQALKDLTVRGF
+401 LQALKDLTVKGF
-413 MSSVKDANE
+413 MTSVENAND
-422 LDYQKIKEIV
+422 LNYQTMKEII
-432 ELLNVTELRE
+432 ELLNVTELRD
-442 ILSMNKM
+442 ILSVNKV
-449 FSGGSRKKD
+449 FSRGSRKRD

-465 CYNDGTRK
+465 YYNDGTRM
-473 NIATMILERTGLCA
+473 NVGTMILERTGLCA
-487 KISTTAESL
+487 KISSTAESL

-522 IKYPN
+522 IKYPI
-527 YKCIDSE
+527 YKCIDSD
-534 QVFSDRTTLLAYE
+534 QIFSDRTKLLAYE

-557 ESLDS
+557 ESLDC
-562 EDSPSVSKCTMIAE
+562 EDSGTVLKCIMIAE
-576 TCISSSS
+576 TRISSSS
-583 SDSAHLSA
+583 SSSESALFNCFTA
-591 YSQAVYLLRRL
+591 PWVYSKMVLLGVSFLENQKRHVENKPSPLLYNQAVYLLRRL
-602 LSCFNCDARRGYWTV
+602 LSCFSCDGRRGYWTV

-662 PPRRWKAPTFSNLI
+662 PPRRWKTPTFPNLVDN
-676 EHKIPEVTIQGRS
+676 KIPEVTIQGRS

-721 GGGWQGIHTESS
+721 GGGWQGMHTESS

-770 FYLTRKETIEL
+770 FYQTRKETIES

-790 AEELLI
+790 AEEILI

-896 VEICKVRPACLT
+896 VEICKVRPACV
-908 KA
+908 

>member
-1 VNRNYVLQ
+1 
-9 KKNVENPTKTV
+9 
-20 KWQNRKGRETNQKAK
+20 
-35 SKRFPASAS
+35 
-44 LRREMLTGRE
+44 MLTGHE
-54 SLLQLIGKR
+54 SLLRLIGKR
-63 RRFLPNRH
+63 RRSLPNRQN
-71 HLLCA
+71 LLSVA
-76 PTPNSLNLEV
+76 TPNSLNLDV
-86 NDCGNLISAAGDD
+86 NDSGN
-99 GRFPEIAIPSDDPS
+99 DPS
-113 KFSDDLSLSAK
+113 PDDSSTFSDDLR
-124 KKRKLTQTTL
+124 KKRRLTQTTL
-134 LQSHFW
+134 LQW

-147 DGLVIRTQQQPIL
+147 DTLFIHTQQQQSITVCNL
-160 DSETSKFNL
+160 DY
-169 VQTSDCNVDDDSCS
+169 DDGSCS
-183 PSSEEISKAVTLDES
+183 EEVSKTVAALDEA
-198 NGEAIQTFIVGRKFS
+198 NGGDEAIHTFIVGRKFS
-213 DVEDL
+213 DVQVL
-218 EIGGKVCLLRHP
+218 ETGAKISLLRHP
-230 EKIKDRNAIKVLS
+230 QNIKDPNAIKVLY
-243 ADSELSE
+243 AESELSE

-267 DKYDLK
+267 DEYDLK
-273 FEGTITSVPENSSE
+273 FEGTITSVPKISSE
-287 AVPIKVVCHKMISDG
+287 AVPIKVVCHKMTSDG
-302 WKECEFAGEFKPL
+302 WKESESAGEDFKLL
-315 WEKVIEVVEHQMQFP
+315 WEKVLQVVEHQMQ
-330 PKTTRYQLNFN
+330 TTRYQLNFN

-353 LFTAEEKT
+353 LFTDDEKA
-361 FLESFPTLSEDS
+361 FLESFPSLSEDS

-387 FRLSNISYPEVSDS
+387 FRLSNISYSEVSDS

-413 MSSVKDANE
+413 MTSVEDAND
-422 LDYQKIKEIV
+422 LSYQMMKEIT
-432 ELLNVTELRE
+432 ELLNVTELRD
-442 ILSMNKM
+442 ILSMNKVH
-449 FSGGSRKKD
+449 SRSSRKRD

-465 CYNDGTRK
+465 YYNDGTRM
-473 NIATMILERTGLCA
+473 NIGTMILERTGLCA
-487 KISTTAESL
+487 KISSTAETL

-522 IKYPN
+522 IKYPT

-534 QVFSDRTTLLAYE
+534 QIFSDRTKLLAYE

-562 EDSPSVSKCTMIAE
+562 EDSGTVLNCIRIAE
-576 TCISSSS
+576 TRITSSSS
-583 SDSAHLSA
+583 EPALLA
-591 YSQAVYLLRRL
+591 AFNCFTAPWVYSKMVLLGVSFLENQKRYNQAVHLLRRL
-602 LSCFNCDARRGYWTV
+602 LSSFSCDGRRGYWTV

-662 PPRRWKAPTFSNLI
+662 PPRRWKTPTFPNLNDN
-676 EHKIPEVTIQGRS
+676 KIPEVTIQGRS

-708 GVEQLA
+708 GVEKLA
-714 LQYYNGE
+714 LQYYNGK
-721 GGGWQGIHTESS
+721 GGGWQGMHTESS

-765 LETES
+765 LDTES
-770 FYLTRKETIEL
+770 FYLTRKEAIES

-790 AEELLI
+790 AEEILI

-888 LLMDSGFN
+888 LLMDSGFH
-896 VEICKVRPACLT
+896 VEICKVRPAC
-908 KA
+908 A

>member
-1 VNRNYVLQ
+1 
-9 KKNVENPTKTV
+9 
-20 KWQNRKGRETNQKAK
+20 
-35 SKRFPASAS
+35 
-44 LRREMLTGRE
+44 MLTGRE
-54 SLLQLIGKR
+54 SLLRLIGKR
-63 RRFLPNRH
+63 RRSLPNRH
-71 HLLCA
+71 DLLSA

-86 NDCGNLISAAGDD
+86 NDSGNCPPS
-99 GRFPEIAIPSDDPS
+99 PEDSS
-113 KFSDDLSLSAK
+113 KFSDDLSISRKKK
-124 KKRKLTQTTL
+124 KKRRLTQTTL
-134 LQSHFW
+134 FQW
-140 SGSKQSE
+140 SGSKQS
-147 DGLVIRTQQQPIL
+147 DDSLLVHTQQQQSIL
-160 DSETSKFNL
+160 ERTDSICCNL
-169 VQTSDCNVDDDSCS
+169 DYDS
-183 PSSEEISKAVTLDES
+183 SSEEVPKTVTLDEA

-213 DVEDL
+213 DVQDL
-218 EIGGKVCLLRHP
+218 ETGAKICLLRHP
-230 EKIKDRNAIKVLS
+230 ENIKDHNAIKVLY
-243 ADSELSE
+243 ADSALSE

-267 DKYDLK
+267 DEHDLK
-273 FEGTITSVPENSSE
+273 FEGTITSVPKNSSE
-287 AVPIKVVCHKMISDG
+287 AVPIKVVCHKMTSDG
-302 WKECEFAGEFKPL
+302 WKESVFADGDFKLL
-315 WEKVIEVVEHQMQFP
+315 WEKVLQVVEHQIQFP

-353 LFTAEEKT
+353 LFTADEMA
-361 FLESFPTLSEDS
+361 FLESFPSLSEDS
-373 QRLFIRLYTRKGPW
+373 QRLFIRLYSRKGPW
-387 FRLSNISYPEVSDS
+387 FRLSNISYSEISDS

-413 MSSVKDANE
+413 MSSVKDANDLNYE
-422 LDYQKIKEIV
+422 KMKEIT
-432 ELLNVTELRE
+432 ELLNVTELRD
-442 ILSMNKM
+442 ILSMNKVN
-449 FSGGSRKKD
+449 SGSSRKRD

-465 CYNDGTRK
+465 YYNDGTRM
-473 NIATMILERTGLCA
+473 NIGTMILERTGLCA
-487 KISTTAESL
+487 KISSTAESL
-496 IWRVERLFFLN
+496 MWRVERLFFLN
-507 GEQDLSSFVLLDLGI
+507 GEQDLSSLFCWIL
-522 IKYPN
+522 
-527 YKCIDSE
+527 
-534 QVFSDRTTLLAYE
+534 
-547 EAIEVAQLMD
+547 AIEVAQLMD

-562 EDSPSVSKCTMIAE
+562 EDSGTVLKCIMIAE
-576 TCISSSS
+576 TGY
-583 SDSAHLSA
+583 LEFPFLRTKRGM
-591 YSQAVYLLRRL
+591 YNQAVYLLRRL
-602 LSCFNCDARRGYWTV
+602 LSCFSCDRRRGFWTV

-642 PWVRAGSRIA
+642 PG
-652 LQRRILRLAK
+652 RILRLAK
-662 PPRRWKAPTFSNLI
+662 PPRRWKTPTFPNLI
-676 EHKIPEVTIQGRS
+676 DNKIPEVTIQGRS

-721 GGGWQGIHTESS
+721 EGGRWQGIHTESS

-765 LETES
+765 LDTES
-770 FYLTRKETIEL
+770 FYITRKETIDS

-790 AEELLI
+790 AEEILI
-796 ISYET
+796 ISYEI

-810 AWERFSLEEL
+810 AWERFSLEQL

-875 KDRLSEQQ
+875 KDKLSEQQ

-896 VEICKVRPACLT
+896 VEICKVTPACV
-908 KA
+908 

>member
-1 VNRNYVLQ
+1 
-9 KKNVENPTKTV
+9 
-20 KWQNRKGRETNQKAK
+20 
-35 SKRFPASAS
+35 
-44 LRREMLTGRE
+44 MLTGRE
-54 SLLQLIGKR
+54 SLLRLIGKR
-63 RRFLPNRH
+63 RRSLPSRH
-71 HLLCA
+71 NLLST
-76 PTPNSLNLEV
+76 PTPNSLNLDV
-86 NDCGNLISAAGDD
+86 NDSGNLISPIRDNI
-99 GRFPEIAIPSDDPS
+99 RSPETPTSPGN
-113 KFSDDLSLSAK
+113 SDDLCLSRKNK
-124 KKRKLTQTTL
+124 KKRRLTQTTL
-134 LQSHFW
+134 LQW

-147 DGLVIRTQQQPIL
+147 DSPFIHPQKQQQQSIL
-160 DSETSKFNL
+160 EF
-169 VQTSDCNVDDDSCS
+169 DDDS
-183 PSSEEISKAVTLDES
+183 SSEEISKTVALDEA
-198 NGEAIQTFIVGRKFS
+198 NGDEAIQTFIVGRKFS
-213 DVEDL
+213 DIQDL
-218 EIGGKVCLLRHP
+218 EVGAKICLLRHP
-230 EKIKDRNAIKVLS
+230 ENIKDPNAIKVLS
-243 ADSELSE
+243 SDSGLSE

-267 DKYDLK
+267 DQYGLK
-273 FEGTITSVPENSSE
+273 FEGTITCVPKNSSE
-287 AVPIKVVCHKMISDG
+287 AVPVKVVCHKMTSDG
-302 WKECEFAGEFKPL
+302 WKESESAGGDFKLL
-315 WEKVIEVVEHQMQFP
+315 WEKVLQVVEHQMQFP

-353 LFTAEEKT
+353 LFTADEKT
-361 FLESFPTLSEDS
+361 FLESFPSLSEDS

-401 LQALKDLTVRGF
+401 LQALKDLTVSGF
-413 MSSVKDANE
+413 MSSVEDAND
-422 LDYQKIKEIV
+422 LSYQKMKEIT
-432 ELLNVTELRE
+432 ELLNVTELRD
-442 ILSMNKM
+442 ILSVNKV
-449 FSGGSRKKD
+449 FSRGSRKRD
-458 LINSLCS
+458 LIDSLCS
-465 CYNDGTRK
+465 YYNDRTRMD
-473 NIATMILERTGLCA
+473 IGTMILERTGLCA
-487 KISTTAESL
+487 KISSTAESL

-522 IKYPN
+522 IKYPT
-527 YKCIDSE
+527 YKCIDSD
-534 QVFSDRTTLLAYE
+534 QIFSDRAKLLAYE

-562 EDSPSVSKCTMIAE
+562 EDSGTVLKCIMIAE
-576 TCISSSS
+576 TRISSSS
-583 SDSAHLSA
+583 SSESALFNCFTAPWVYSKMVLLGVSFLENQKRHVENKPSPLLLTCSDDSVDTLVSGFR
-591 YSQAVYLLRRL
+591 YNQAVYLLRRL
-602 LSCFNCDARRGYWTV
+602 LSCFNCDGRRGYWTV

-652 LQRRILRLAK
+652 LQRRVLRLAK
-662 PPRRWKAPTFSNLI
+662 PPRRWKTPTFPNLI
-676 EHKIPEVTIQGRS
+676 DNKIPEVTIQGRS

-714 LQYYNGE
+714 LQYYNG
-721 GGGWQGIHTESS
+721 GGGWQGMHTESS

-765 LETES
+765 LDTES
-770 FYLTRKETIEL
+770 FYLTRKETIES

-790 AEELLI
+790 AEEILI

-810 AWERFSLEEL
+810 VWERFSLEEL

-896 VEICKVRPACLT
+896 VEICKVRPACV
-908 KA
+908 

>member
-1 VNRNYVLQ
+1 
-9 KKNVENPTKTV
+9 
-20 KWQNRKGRETNQKAK
+20 
-35 SKRFPASAS
+35 
-44 LRREMLTGRE
+44 MLTGHE
-54 SLLQLIGKR
+54 SLLRLIGKR
-63 RRFLPNRH
+63 RRSLPNRQN
-71 HLLCA
+71 LLSV
-76 PTPNSLNLEV
+76 PTPNSLNLDV
-86 NDCGNLISAAGDD
+86 NDSGNDS
-99 GRFPEIAIPSDDPS
+99 ST
-113 KFSDDLSLSAK
+113 FSDDLSLSRRKK
-124 KKRKLTQTTL
+124 KKRRLTQTTL
-134 LQSHFW
+134 LQW

-147 DGLVIRTQQQPIL
+147 DTLFIHTQHHHQQQSIL
-160 DSETSKFNL
+160 DCNL
-169 VQTSDCNVDDDSCS
+169 DYDDGSCS
-183 PSSEEISKAVTLDES
+183 EEVSKTVAALDEA
-198 NGEAIQTFIVGRKFS
+198 NGGDEAIHTFIVGRKFS
-213 DVEDL
+213 DVQVL
-218 EIGGKVCLLRHP
+218 ETGAKISLLRHP
-230 EKIKDRNAIKVLS
+230 QNIKDPNAIKVLY
-243 ADSELSE
+243 AESELSE

-267 DKYDLK
+267 DEYDLK
-273 FEGTITSVPENSSE
+273 FEGTITSVPKNSSE
-287 AVPIKVVCHKMISDG
+287 AVPIKVVCHKMTSDG
-302 WKECEFAGEFKPL
+302 WKESESAGEDFKLL
-315 WEKVIEVVEHQMQFP
+315 WEKFLQVVEHQMQFP

-353 LFTAEEKT
+353 LFTDDEKA
-361 FLESFPTLSEDS
+361 FLESFPSLSEDS
-373 QRLFIRLYTRKGPW
+373 QRLFIRLYTRKVPW

-413 MSSVKDANE
+413 MTSVEDAND
-422 LDYQKIKEIV
+422 LSYQMMKEIT
-432 ELLNVTELRE
+432 ELLNVTELRD
-442 ILSMNKM
+442 ILSVNKVN
-449 FSGGSRKKD
+449 SRSSRKRD

-465 CYNDGTRK
+465 YYNDGTRM
-473 NIATMILERTGLCA
+473 NIGTMILERTGLCA
-487 KISTTAESL
+487 KISSTAETL

-522 IKYPN
+522 IKYPT

-534 QVFSDRTTLLAYE
+534 QIFSDRTKLLAYE

-562 EDSPSVSKCTMIAE
+562 EDSGTVLNCIRIAE
-576 TCISSSS
+576 TRITSSSS
-583 SDSAHLSA
+583 EPALLA
-591 YSQAVYLLRRL
+591 AFNCFTAPWVYSKMVLLGVSFLENQKRYNQAVHLLRRL
-602 LSCFNCDARRGYWTV
+602 LSCFSCDGRRGYWTV

-642 PWVRAGSRIA
+642 PWVRAGSRIG

-662 PPRRWKAPTFSNLI
+662 PPRRWKPPTFPNLNDN
-676 EHKIPEVTIQGRS
+676 KIPEVTIQGRS

-708 GVEQLA
+708 GVEKLA

-721 GGGWQGIHTESS
+721 GGGWQGMHTENS

-765 LETES
+765 LDTES
-770 FYLTRKETIEL
+770 FYLTRKEAIES

-790 AEELLI
+790 AEEILI

-888 LLMDSGFN
+888 LLMDSGFH
-896 VEICKVRPACLT
+896 VEICKVRPAC
-908 KA
+908 A

>member
-1 VNRNYVLQ
+1 
-9 KKNVENPTKTV
+9 
-20 KWQNRKGRETNQKAK
+20 
-35 SKRFPASAS
+35 
-44 LRREMLTGRE
+44 MLTGRE
-54 SLLQLIGKR
+54 SLLRLIGKR
-63 RRFLPNRH
+63 RRSLPNRH
-71 HLLCA
+71 DLLSA

-86 NDCGNLISAAGDD
+86 NDSGNDPSPTS
-99 GRFPEIAIPSDDPS
+99 PEDSS
-113 KFSDDLSLSAK
+113 KFSDDLSLSRKK
-124 KKRKLTQTTL
+124 KKRRLTQTTL
-134 LQSHFW
+134 FQW
-140 SGSKQSE
+140 SGSKQS
-147 DGLVIRTQQQPIL
+147 DDSLLVHTQQQQSIL
-160 DSETSKFNL
+160 ERTDSICCNL
-169 VQTSDCNVDDDSCS
+169 DYDS
-183 PSSEEISKAVTLDES
+183 SSEEVPKTVTLDEA

-213 DVEDL
+213 DVQDL
-218 EIGGKVCLLRHP
+218 ETGAKICLLRHP
-230 EKIKDRNAIKVLS
+230 ENIKDHNAIKVLY
-243 ADSELSE
+243 ADSALSE

-267 DKYDLK
+267 DEHDLK
-273 FEGTITSVPENSSE
+273 FEGTITSVPKNSSE
-287 AVPIKVVCHKMISDG
+287 AVPIKVVCHKMTSDS
-302 WKECEFAGEFKPL
+302 WKESVFADGDFKLL
-315 WEKVIEVVEHQMQFP
+315 WEKVLQVVEHQIQFP

-353 LFTAEEKT
+353 LFTADEMA
-361 FLESFPTLSEDS
+361 FLESFPSLSEDS

-387 FRLSNISYPEVSDS
+387 FRLSNISYREISDS

-413 MSSVKDANE
+413 MSSVKDANDLNYE
-422 LDYQKIKEIV
+422 KMKEIT
-432 ELLNVTELRE
+432 ELLNVTELRD
-442 ILSMNKM
+442 ILSMNKVN
-449 FSGGSRKKD
+449 SRSSRKRD

-465 CYNDGTRK
+465 YYNDGTRM
-473 NIATMILERTGLCA
+473 NIGTMILERTGLCA
-487 KISTTAESL
+487 KISSTAESL
-496 IWRVERLFFLN
+496 MWRVERLFFLN

-522 IKYPN
+522 IKYPT

-534 QVFSDRTTLLAYE
+534 QIFSDRTKLLAYE
-547 EAIEVAQLMD
+547 EAIGVAQLMD

-562 EDSPSVSKCTMIAE
+562 EDSGTVLKCIMIAE
-576 TCISSSS
+576 TRISSSS
-583 SDSAHLSA
+583 SESGILAVFNCFTA
-591 YSQAVYLLRRL
+591 PWVYSKMVLLGVSFLENQKRYNQAVYLLRGL
-602 LSCFNCDARRGYWTV
+602 LSCFSCDRRRGYWTV

-662 PPRRWKAPTFSNLI
+662 PPRRWKTPTFPNLI
-676 EHKIPEVTIQGRS
+676 DNKIPEVTIQGRS

-721 GGGWQGIHTESS
+721 GGGRWQGIHTESS

-765 LETES
+765 LDNES
-770 FYLTRKETIEL
+770 FYITRKETIDS

-790 AEELLI
+790 AEEILI
-796 ISYET
+796 ISYEI

-810 AWERFSLEEL
+810 AWERFSLEQL

-875 KDRLSEQQ
+875 KDKLSEQQ

-896 VEICKVRPACLT
+896 VEICKVTPACV
-908 KA
+908 

>member
-1 VNRNYVLQ
+1 
-9 KKNVENPTKTV
+9 
-20 KWQNRKGRETNQKAK
+20 
-35 SKRFPASAS
+35 
-44 LRREMLTGRE
+44 MLTGRE
-54 SLLQLIGKR
+54 SLLRLIGKR
-63 RRFLPNRH
+63 RRSLPSRH
-71 HLLCA
+71 NLLST
-76 PTPNSLNLEV
+76 PTPNSLNLDV
-86 NDCGNLISAAGDD
+86 NDSGNLISPIRDNI
-99 GRFPEIAIPSDDPS
+99 RSPETPTSPGN
-113 KFSDDLSLSAK
+113 SDDLCLSRKNK
-124 KKRKLTQTTL
+124 KKRRLTQTTL
-134 LQSHFW
+134 LQW

-147 DGLVIRTQQQPIL
+147 DSPFIHPQKQQQQQQSIL
-160 DSETSKFNL
+160 EF
-169 VQTSDCNVDDDSCS
+169 DDDS
-183 PSSEEISKAVTLDES
+183 SSEEISKTVALDEA
-198 NGEAIQTFIVGRKFS
+198 NGDEAIQTFIVGRKFS
-213 DVEDL
+213 DIQDL
-218 EIGGKVCLLRHP
+218 EVGAKICLLRHP
-230 EKIKDRNAIKVLS
+230 ENIKDPNAIKVLS
-243 ADSELSE
+243 SDSGLSE

-267 DKYDLK
+267 DQYGLK
-273 FEGTITSVPENSSE
+273 FEGTITCVPKNSSE
-287 AVPIKVVCHKMISDG
+287 AVPVKVVCHKMTSDG
-302 WKECEFAGEFKPL
+302 WKESESAGGDFKLL
-315 WEKVIEVVEHQMQFP
+315 WEKVLQVVEHQMQFP

-353 LFTAEEKT
+353 LFTADEKT
-361 FLESFPTLSEDS
+361 FLESFPSLSEDS

-401 LQALKDLTVRGF
+401 LQALKDLTVSGF
-413 MSSVKDANE
+413 MSSVEDAND
-422 LDYQKIKEIV
+422 LSYQKMKEIT
-432 ELLNVTELRE
+432 ELLNVTELRD
-442 ILSMNKM
+442 ILSVNKV
-449 FSGGSRKKD
+449 FSRGSRKRD
-458 LINSLCS
+458 LIDSLCS
-465 CYNDGTRK
+465 YYNDRTRMD
-473 NIATMILERTGLCA
+473 IGTMILERTGLCA
-487 KISTTAESL
+487 KISSTAESL

-522 IKYPN
+522 IKYPT
-527 YKCIDSE
+527 YKCIDSD
-534 QVFSDRTTLLAYE
+534 QIFSDRAKLLAYE

-562 EDSPSVSKCTMIAE
+562 EDSGTVLKCIMIAE
-576 TCISSSS
+576 TRISSSS
-583 SDSAHLSA
+583 SSESALFNCFTA
-591 YSQAVYLLRRL
+591 PWVYSKMVLLGVSFLENQKRYNQAVYLLRRL
-602 LSCFNCDARRGYWTV
+602 LSCFNCDGRRGYWTV

-652 LQRRILRLAK
+652 LQRRVLRLAK
-662 PPRRWKAPTFSNLI
+662 PPRRWKTPTFPNLI
-676 EHKIPEVTIQGRS
+676 DNKIPEVTIQGRS

-714 LQYYNGE
+714 LQYYNG
-721 GGGWQGIHTESS
+721 GGGWQGMHTESS

-765 LETES
+765 LDTES
-770 FYLTRKETIEL
+770 FYLTRKETIES

-790 AEELLI
+790 AEEILI

-810 AWERFSLEEL
+810 VWERFSLEEL

-896 VEICKVRPACLT
+896 VEICKVRPACV
-908 KA
+908 

>member
-1 VNRNYVLQ
+1 
-9 KKNVENPTKTV
+9 
-20 KWQNRKGRETNQKAK
+20 
-35 SKRFPASAS
+35 
-44 LRREMLTGRE
+44 MLTGRE
-54 SLLQLIGKR
+54 SLVRLIGKR
-63 RRFLPNRH
+63 RRSLPNRH
-71 HLLCA
+71 SFLSA
-76 PTPNSLNLEV
+76 PTPNSLNFEV
-86 NDCGNLISAAGDD
+86 NDGDND
-99 GRFPEIAIPSDDPS
+99 PSPHDSS
-113 KFSDDLSLSAK
+113 KFSDDLSVSRKK
-124 KKRKLTQTTL
+124 KKRRLTQTTL
-134 LQSHFW
+134 LQW

-147 DGLVIRTQQQPIL
+147 DDSLLIHTHQSIL
-160 DSETSKFNL
+160 ERSDSICCKL
-169 VQTSDCNVDDDSCS
+169 DYDDGS
-183 PSSEEISKAVTLDES
+183 SSEEVLKTVTLDEA
-198 NGEAIQTFIVGRKFS
+198 NGDAAIQTLIVGRKFS
-213 DVEDL
+213 DVQDL
-218 EIGGKVCLLRHP
+218 ETGAKICLLRHP
-230 EKIKDRNAIKVLS
+230 ENIKDPNAIKVLY
-243 ADSELSE
+243 ADSGLSE
-250 MLGYLP
+250 TLLGYLP

-267 DKYDLK
+267 DEYDLN
-273 FEGTITSVPENSSE
+273 FEGIITSVPKNPSE
-287 AVPIKVVCHKMISDG
+287 AVPIKVVCDKMTSDG
-302 WKECEFAGEFKPL
+302 WKENESAGEDFKLL
-315 WEKVIEVVEHQMQFP
+315 WEKVLQVVEHQMQFP
-330 PKTTRYQLNFN
+330 PKTTRYQLNFS

-353 LFTAEEKT
+353 LFTADEKT
-361 FLESFPTLSEDS
+361 FLESFPSLSEDS

-401 LQALKDLTVRGF
+401 FQALKDLTVRGF
-413 MSSVKDANE
+413 MTSVKDPND
-422 LDYQKIKEIV
+422 LNDQMMKEIT
-432 ELLNVTELRE
+432 ELLNVTELRD
-442 ILSMNKM
+442 ILSMNKV
-449 FSGGSRKKD
+449 FSRGSRKRD
-458 LINSLCS
+458 LITSLCS
-465 CYNDGTRK
+465 YYNDGTRM
-473 NIATMILERTGLCA
+473 NIGTMILERTGLCA
-487 KISTTAESL
+487 KISSTAETL
-496 IWRVERLFFLN
+496 MWRVERLFFLN

-522 IKYPN
+522 IKYPT

-534 QVFSDRTTLLAYE
+534 HIFSDRIKLLAYE

-562 EDSPSVSKCTMIAE
+562 EDSQTVLKCIMIAE
-576 TCISSSS
+576 TRISSSS
-583 SDSAHLSA
+583 SESAVLA
-591 YSQAVYLLRRL
+591 PFNCFTAPWVYSKMVLLGVSFLENQKRYNQAVYLLRRL
-602 LSCFNCDARRGYWTV
+602 LSCFNCDGRRGYWTV

-662 PPRRWKAPTFSNLI
+662 PPRRWKTPTFPNLI
-676 EHKIPEVTIQGRS
+676 DNKIPEVTIQGRS

-721 GGGWQGIHTESS
+721 GGGGWQGIHTESS
-733 IWLTIFGLLMWD
+733 IWLTIFALLLWD
-745 ILFSDVP
+745 ILFSDVA
-752 GVFQTRFQTAPLD
+752 GVFQTRFQTSPLD

-770 FYLTRKETIEL
+770 FYLTRKEAIES

-790 AEELLI
+790 AEEILI

-820 RAAVACVGGKCVA
+820 RAAVACVGGNCVA

-896 VEICKVRPACLT
+896 VEICKVRPCV
-908 KA
+908 

>member
-1 VNRNYVLQ
+1 
-9 KKNVENPTKTV
+9 
-20 KWQNRKGRETNQKAK
+20 
-35 SKRFPASAS
+35 
-44 LRREMLTGRE
+44 MLTGRE
-54 SLLQLIGKR
+54 SLLRLIGKR
-63 RRFLPNRH
+63 RRSLPNRH
-71 HLLCA
+71 NLLSA

-86 NDCGNLISAAGDD
+86 DDCGSLIPVAGDD
-99 GRFPEIAIPSDDPS
+99 GRFSDNPTSPENSS
-113 KFSDDLSLSAK
+113 KASENLSLSGK
-124 KKRKLTQTTL
+124 KKRKVTQTTL
-134 LQSHFW
+134 LQTNFLS
-140 SGSKQSE
+140 SPKQSKQE
-147 DGLVIRTQQQPIL
+147 DSILIRTQQQPIL
-160 DSETSKFNL
+160 DSETSEFNF
-169 VQTSDCNVDDDSCS
+169 VERSEPTDSRFCKVDDDSCS
-183 PSSEEISKAVTLDES
+183 PSSEEISKTVTLDEA
-198 NGEAIQTFIVGRKFS
+198 NDTIIETFIVGRKFS
-213 DVEDL
+213 DVQDL
-218 EIGGKVCLLRHP
+218 EIGGKICLLRHP
-230 EKIKDRNAIKVLS
+230 ENIKDRNAIKVLA
-243 ADSELSE
+243 ADSGVSE

-256 KDVSQCLSPLI
+256 RDVSQCLSPLI
-267 DKYDLK
+267 DNYDLK
-273 FEGTITSVPENSSE
+273 FEGTITSVPRNSSE
-287 AVPIKVVCHKMISDG
+287 AVPIKVVCDKMTSDG
-302 WKECEFAGEFKPL
+302 WKECEFDGEFKPL
-315 WEKVIEVVEHQMQFP
+315 WEKVLEVVEHQMQLP

-353 LFTAEEKT
+353 LFTADEKA
-361 FLESFPTLSEDS
+361 FLESFPSLSEDS
-373 QRLFIRLYTRKGPW
+373 QRLFVRLYTRKGPW
-387 FRLSNISYPEVSDS
+387 FRLSNILYPEVSDS
-401 LQALKDLTVRGF
+401 LQAVKDLSVRGF
-413 MSSVKDANE
+413 MSSVDDANE
-422 LDYQKIKEIV
+422 LDYQKMKEII
-432 ELLNVTELRE
+432 ELLNVTEIRD
-442 ILSMNKM
+442 ILSMNKV
-449 FSGGSRKKD
+449 FSRGSRKRD

-465 CYNDGTRK
+465 CYNDGTRI
-473 NIATMILERTGLCA
+473 NLATMILERTGLCT
-487 KISTTAESL
+487 KISNAAGSL

-522 IKYPN
+522 IKYPT

-534 QVFSDRTTLLAYE
+534 QTFSNRTKLLAYE
-547 EAIEVAQLMD
+547 EAIEVAQMMD

-562 EDSPSVSKCTMIAE
+562 EDSQAVLKCIMIAE
-576 TCISSSS
+576 TRINGSSL
-583 SDSAHLSA
+583 DSAHLA
-591 YSQAVYLLRRL
+591 AFNRFTAPWVYSKVVFLGVSFLENLKRYNQAAYLLRRL
-602 LSCFNCDARRGYWTV
+602 LSCFNCDGRRGHWTV

-642 PWVRAGSRIA
+642 SWVRAGSRIA
-652 LQRRILRLAK
+652 LQRRVLRLAK
-662 PPRRWKAPTFSNLI
+662 PPRRWKTPTFSNLI
-676 EHKIPEVTIQGRS
+676 ENKIPEVTIQGRS
-689 LNCEVGMK
+689 LNCEIGMK

-721 GGGWQGIHTESS
+721 GGGGWQGIHTESS

-752 GVFQTRFQTAPLD
+752 GAFQTRFQTAPLD

-770 FYLTRKETIEL
+770 FYLTRKDSIES

-790 AEELLI
+790 AEEILI

-820 RAAVACVGGKCVA
+820 RAAVACVGGVCVA

-854 LWRFKENGYEGEAKL
+854 LWRFKENGYVGEAKL

-875 KDRLSEQQ
+875 RDRLSEQQ

-888 LLMDSGFN
+888 LLMDSGFS
-896 VEICKVRPACLT
+896 VEICKVRPDCLI
-908 KA
+908 KV

>member
-1 VNRNYVLQ
+1 
-9 KKNVENPTKTV
+9 
-20 KWQNRKGRETNQKAK
+20 
-35 SKRFPASAS
+35 
-44 LRREMLTGRE
+44 MLTGRE
-54 SLLQLIGKR
+54 SLLWLIGKR
-63 RRFLPNRH
+63 RRSLPNRH
-71 HLLCA
+71 HLLSA
-76 PTPNSLNLEV
+76 PTPDSLNLEV
-86 NDCGNLISAAGDD
+86 NDCANLISAAGDD
-99 GRFPEIAIPSDDPS
+99 DSFPENPISPDDSSKTSDN
-113 KFSDDLSLSAK
+113 LSLSGK

-134 LQSHFW
+134 LQSSFL
-140 SGSKQSE
+140 SSPKQSKEE
-147 DGLVIRTQQQPIL
+147 DKLIIRTQKQPIL
-160 DSETSKFNL
+160 ETSDFNF
-169 VQTSDCNVDDDSCS
+169 VERSEVDDGSCS
-183 PSSEEISKAVTLDES
+183 RISEEISKTVTLDEA
-198 NGEAIQTFIVGRKFS
+198 NGDAMETFIVGRKFS
-213 DVEDL
+213 DVQDV
-218 EIGGKVCLLRHP
+218 EIGGKICLLRHP
-230 EKIKDRNAIKVLS
+230 ENIKDRNAIKVLT
-243 ADSELSE
+243 ADSGGVSE

-256 KDVSQCLSPLI
+256 KDVSQYLSPLI
-267 DKYDLK
+267 EKYDLK
-273 FEGTITSVPENSSE
+273 FEGTITSVPRNSAE
-287 AVPIKVVCHKMISDG
+287 AVPIRVVCDKMRSDG
-302 WKECEFAGEFKPL
+302 WEECEFGGEFKPL
-315 WEKVIEVVEHQMQFP
+315 WEKVLEVVEQQMQLP

-353 LFTAEEKT
+353 LFTADEKA
-361 FLESFPTLSEDS
+361 FLESFPSLSEDS
-373 QRLFIRLYTRKGPW
+373 QRLFVRLYTRKGPW

-413 MSSVKDANE
+413 MSSVEDANE
-422 LDYQKIKEIV
+422 LDYQKMKEII
-432 ELLNVTELRE
+432 ELLNVNELRD
-442 ILSMNKM
+442 ISSLNKV
-449 FSGGSRKKD
+449 FCRGSRKRD

-465 CYNDGTRK
+465 CYNDGTRI

-487 KISTTAESL
+487 KISSTAETL

-522 IKYPN
+522 IKYPM

-534 QVFSDRTTLLAYE
+534 QIFSNRTKLLAYE

-562 EDSPSVSKCTMIAE
+562 EDSQTVLKCITIAE
-576 TCISSSS
+576 TRIYGSSL
-583 SDSAHLSA
+583 DSAHLA
-591 YSQAVYLLRRL
+591 AFNRFTAPWVYSKVVFLGVSFLENLKRYNEAVYLLRRL
-602 LSCFNCDARRGYWTV
+602 LSCFNCDGRRGHWTV

-652 LQRRILRLAK
+652 LQRRVLRLAK
-662 PPRRWKAPTFSNLI
+662 PPRRWKTPTFPNLI
-676 EHKIPEVTIQGRS
+676 ENKIPEVTIQGRS

-721 GGGWQGIHTESS
+721 GGGGWQGIHTESS
-733 IWLTIFGLLMWD
+733 IWLTIFGLLLWD

-770 FYLTRKETIEL
+770 FYLTRKETIES

-790 AEELLI
+790 AEEILI
-796 ISYET
+796 ISYEI

-820 RAAVACVGGKCVA
+820 RAAVACVGGVCVA

-841 DYRSWCS
+841 DYRNWCS

-854 LWRFKENGYEGEAKL
+854 LWRFKENGYVGEAKL

-875 KDRLSEQQ
+875 RDRLSEQQ

-888 LLMDSGFN
+888 LLMDSGFS
-896 VEICKVRPACLT
+896 VEICKVRPDCLT
-908 KA
+908 NA

>member
-1 VNRNYVLQ
+1 
-9 KKNVENPTKTV
+9 
-20 KWQNRKGRETNQKAK
+20 
-35 SKRFPASAS
+35 
-44 LRREMLTGRE
+44 MLTGRE
-54 SLLQLIGKR
+54 SLLRLIGKR
-63 RRFLPNRH
+63 RRSLPNRH
-71 HLLCA
+71 NLLST
-76 PTPNSLNLEV
+76 PTPNSLNLDV
-86 NDCGNLISAAGDD
+86 NDSGNLISPTRDNI
-99 GRFPEIAIPSDDPS
+99 RSPETPTSPGN
-113 KFSDDLSLSAK
+113 SDDLCLSRKNK
-124 KKRKLTQTTL
+124 KKRRLTQTTL
-134 LQSHFW
+134 LQW

-147 DGLVIRTQQQPIL
+147 DSPFIHPQKQQQQSIL
-160 DSETSKFNL
+160 EF
-169 VQTSDCNVDDDSCS
+169 DDDS
-183 PSSEEISKAVTLDES
+183 SSEEISKTVALDEA
-198 NGEAIQTFIVGRKFS
+198 NGDEAIQTFIVGRKFS
-213 DVEDL
+213 DIQDL
-218 EIGGKVCLLRHP
+218 EVGAKICLLRHP
-230 EKIKDRNAIKVLS
+230 ENIKDPNAIKVLS
-243 ADSELSE
+243 SDSGLSE

-267 DKYDLK
+267 DQYGLK
-273 FEGTITSVPENSSE
+273 FEGTITCVQKNSSE
-287 AVPIKVVCHKMISDG
+287 AVPVKVVCHKMTSDG
-302 WKECEFAGEFKPL
+302 WKESESAGGDFKLL
-315 WEKVIEVVEHQMQFP
+315 WEKVLQVVEHQMQFP

-353 LFTAEEKT
+353 LFTADEKT
-361 FLESFPTLSEDS
+361 FLESFPSLSEDS

-401 LQALKDLTVRGF
+401 LQALKNLTVSGF
-413 MSSVKDANE
+413 MSSVEDAND
-422 LDYQKIKEIV
+422 LSYQKMKEIT
-432 ELLNVTELRE
+432 ELLNVTELRD
-442 ILSMNKM
+442 ILSVNKV
-449 FSGGSRKKD
+449 FSRGSRKRD
-458 LINSLCS
+458 LIDSLCS
-465 CYNDGTRK
+465 YYNDRTRMD
-473 NIATMILERTGLCA
+473 IGTMILERTGLCA
-487 KISTTAESL
+487 KISSTAESL

-522 IKYPN
+522 IKYPT
-527 YKCIDSE
+527 YKCIDSD
-534 QVFSDRTTLLAYE
+534 QIFSDRAKLLAYE

-562 EDSPSVSKCTMIAE
+562 EDSGTVLKCIMIAE
-576 TCISSSS
+576 TRISSSS
-583 SDSAHLSA
+583 SSESALFNCFTA
-591 YSQAVYLLRRL
+591 PWVYSKMVLLGVSFHENQKRHVENKPSPLLYNQAVYLLRRL
-602 LSCFNCDARRGYWTV
+602 LSCFNCDGRRGYWTV

-662 PPRRWKAPTFSNLI
+662 PPRRWKTPTFPNLI
-676 EHKIPEVTIQGRS
+676 DNKIPEVTIQGRS

-714 LQYYNGE
+714 LQYYNG
-721 GGGWQGIHTESS
+721 GGGWQGMHTESS

-765 LETES
+765 LDTES
-770 FYLTRKETIEL
+770 FYLTRKETIES
-781 QLEKVANGM
+781 QLERVANGM
-790 AEELLI
+790 AEEILI

-896 VEICKVRPACLT
+896 VEICKVRPACV
-908 KA
+908 

>member
-1 VNRNYVLQ
+1 
-9 KKNVENPTKTV
+9 
-20 KWQNRKGRETNQKAK
+20 
-35 SKRFPASAS
+35 
-44 LRREMLTGRE
+44 MLTGRE
-54 SLLQLIGKR
+54 SLLRLIGKR
-63 RRFLPNRH
+63 RRSLPSRH
-71 HLLCA
+71 NLLST
-76 PTPNSLNLEV
+76 PTPNSLNLDV
-86 NDCGNLISAAGDD
+86 NDSGNLISPTRDNI
-99 GRFPEIAIPSDDPS
+99 RSPETPTSPGN
-113 KFSDDLSLSAK
+113 SDDLCLSRKNK
-124 KKRKLTQTTL
+124 KKRRLTQTTL
-134 LQSHFW
+134 LQW

-147 DGLVIRTQQQPIL
+147 DSPFIHPQKQQQQQQSIL
-160 DSETSKFNL
+160 EF
-169 VQTSDCNVDDDSCS
+169 DDDS
-183 PSSEEISKAVTLDES
+183 SSEEISKTVALDEA
-198 NGEAIQTFIVGRKFS
+198 NGDEAIQTFIVGRKFS
-213 DVEDL
+213 DIQDL
-218 EIGGKVCLLRHP
+218 EVGAKICLLRHP
-230 EKIKDRNAIKVLS
+230 ENIKDPNAIKVLS
-243 ADSELSE
+243 SDSGLSE

-267 DKYDLK
+267 DQYGLK
-273 FEGTITSVPENSSE
+273 FEGTITCVPKNSSE
-287 AVPIKVVCHKMISDG
+287 AVPVKVVCHKMTSDG
-302 WKECEFAGEFKPL
+302 WKESESAGGDFKLL
-315 WEKVIEVVEHQMQFP
+315 WEKVLQVVEHQMQFP

-353 LFTAEEKT
+353 LFTADEKT
-361 FLESFPTLSEDS
+361 FLESFPSLSEDS

-401 LQALKDLTVRGF
+401 LQALKNLTVSGF
-413 MSSVKDANE
+413 MSSVEDAND
-422 LDYQKIKEIV
+422 LSYQKMKEIT
-432 ELLNVTELRE
+432 ELLNITELRD
-442 ILSMNKM
+442 ILSVNKV
-449 FSGGSRKKD
+449 FSRGSRKRD
-458 LINSLCS
+458 LIDSLCS
-465 CYNDGTRK
+465 YYNDRTRMD
-473 NIATMILERTGLCA
+473 IGTMILERTGLCA
-487 KISTTAESL
+487 KISSTAESL

-522 IKYPN
+522 IKYPT
-527 YKCIDSE
+527 YKCIDSD
-534 QVFSDRTTLLAYE
+534 QIFSDRAKLLAYE

-562 EDSPSVSKCTMIAE
+562 EDSGTVLKCIMIAE
-576 TCISSSS
+576 TRISSSS
-583 SDSAHLSA
+583 SSESALFNCFTA
-591 YSQAVYLLRRL
+591 PWVYSKMVLLGVSFLENQKRYNQAVYLLRRL
-602 LSCFNCDARRGYWTV
+602 LSCFNCDGRRGYWTV
-617 RLSTDLEH
+617 RLSTDLEN

-662 PPRRWKAPTFSNLI
+662 PPRRWKTPTFPNLI
-676 EHKIPEVTIQGRS
+676 DNKIPEVTIQGRS

-721 GGGWQGIHTESS
+721 GGGWQGMHTESS

-765 LETES
+765 LDTES
-770 FYLTRKETIEL
+770 FYLTRKETIES
-781 QLEKVANGM
+781 QLERVANGM
-790 AEELLI
+790 AEEILI

-896 VEICKVRPACLT
+896 VEICKVRPACV
-908 KA
+908 

>member
-1 VNRNYVLQ
+1 
-9 KKNVENPTKTV
+9 
-20 KWQNRKGRETNQKAK
+20 
-35 SKRFPASAS
+35 
-44 LRREMLTGRE
+44 MLTGRE
-54 SLLQLIGKR
+54 SLLRLIGKR
-63 RRFLPNRH
+63 RRSLPSRH
-71 HLLCA
+71 NLLST
-76 PTPNSLNLEV
+76 PTPNSLNLDV
-86 NDCGNLISAAGDD
+86 NDSGNLISPTRDNI
-99 GRFPEIAIPSDDPS
+99 RSPETPTSPGN
-113 KFSDDLSLSAK
+113 SDDLCLSRKNK
-124 KKRKLTQTTL
+124 KKRRLTQTTL
-134 LQSHFW
+134 LQW

-147 DGLVIRTQQQPIL
+147 DSPFIHPQKQQQQQQSIL
-160 DSETSKFNL
+160 EF
-169 VQTSDCNVDDDSCS
+169 DDDS
-183 PSSEEISKAVTLDES
+183 SSEEISKTVALDEA
-198 NGEAIQTFIVGRKFS
+198 NGDEAIQTFIVGRKFS
-213 DVEDL
+213 DIQDL
-218 EIGGKVCLLRHP
+218 EVGAKICLLRHP
-230 EKIKDRNAIKVLS
+230 ENIKDPNAIKVLS
-243 ADSELSE
+243 SDSGLSE

-267 DKYDLK
+267 DQYGLK
-273 FEGTITSVPENSSE
+273 FEGTITCVPKNSSE
-287 AVPIKVVCHKMISDG
+287 AVPVKVVCHKMTSDG
-302 WKECEFAGEFKPL
+302 WKESESAGGDFKLL
-315 WEKVIEVVEHQMQFP
+315 WEKVLQVVEHQMQFP

-353 LFTAEEKT
+353 LFTADEKT
-361 FLESFPTLSEDS
+361 FLESFPSLSEDS

-401 LQALKDLTVRGF
+401 LQALKNLTVSGF
-413 MSSVKDANE
+413 MSSVEDAND
-422 LDYQKIKEIV
+422 LSYQKMKEIT
-432 ELLNVTELRE
+432 ELLNITELRD
-442 ILSMNKM
+442 ILSVNKV
-449 FSGGSRKKD
+449 FSRGSRKRD
-458 LINSLCS
+458 LIDSLCS
-465 CYNDGTRK
+465 YYNDRTRMD
-473 NIATMILERTGLCA
+473 IGTMILERTGLCA
-487 KISTTAESL
+487 KISSTAESL

-522 IKYPN
+522 IKYPT
-527 YKCIDSE
+527 YKCIDSD
-534 QVFSDRTTLLAYE
+534 QIFSDRAKLLAYE

-562 EDSPSVSKCTMIAE
+562 EDSGTVLKCIMIAE
-576 TCISSSS
+576 TRISSSS
-583 SDSAHLSA
+583 SSESALFNCFTAPWVYSKMVLLGVSFLENQKRHVENKPSPLLLTCSDDSVDTLVSGFR
-591 YSQAVYLLRRL
+591 YNQAVYLLRRL
-602 LSCFNCDARRGYWTV
+602 LSCFNCDGRRGYWTV
-617 RLSTDLEH
+617 RLSTDLEN

-662 PPRRWKAPTFSNLI
+662 PPRRWKTPTFPNLI
-676 EHKIPEVTIQGRS
+676 DNKIPEVTIQGRS

-721 GGGWQGIHTESS
+721 GGGWQGMHTESS

-765 LETES
+765 LDTES
-770 FYLTRKETIEL
+770 FYLTRKETIES
-781 QLEKVANGM
+781 QLERVANGM
-790 AEELLI
+790 AEEILI

-896 VEICKVRPACLT
+896 VEICKVRPACV
-908 KA
+908 

>member
-1 VNRNYVLQ
+1 
-9 KKNVENPTKTV
+9 
-20 KWQNRKGRETNQKAK
+20 
-35 SKRFPASAS
+35 
-44 LRREMLTGRE
+44 MLTGRE
-54 SLLQLIGKR
+54 SLLRLIGKR
-63 RRFLPNRH
+63 RRSLPSRH
-71 HLLCA
+71 NLLST
-76 PTPNSLNLEV
+76 PTPNSLNLDV
-86 NDCGNLISAAGDD
+86 NDSGNLISPIRDNI
-99 GRFPEIAIPSDDPS
+99 RSPETPTSPGN
-113 KFSDDLSLSAK
+113 SDDLCLSRKNK
-124 KKRKLTQTTL
+124 KKRRLTQTTL
-134 LQSHFW
+134 LQW

-147 DGLVIRTQQQPIL
+147 DSPFIHPQKQQQQQQSIL
-160 DSETSKFNL
+160 EF
-169 VQTSDCNVDDDSCS
+169 DDDS
-183 PSSEEISKAVTLDES
+183 SSEEISKTVALDEA
-198 NGEAIQTFIVGRKFS
+198 NGDEAIQTFIVGRKFS
-213 DVEDL
+213 DIQDL
-218 EIGGKVCLLRHP
+218 EVGAKICLLRHP
-230 EKIKDRNAIKVLS
+230 ENIKDPNAIKVLS
-243 ADSELSE
+243 SDSGLSE

-267 DKYDLK
+267 DQYGLK
-273 FEGTITSVPENSSE
+273 FEGTITCVPKNSSE
-287 AVPIKVVCHKMISDG
+287 AVPVKVVCHKMTSDG
-302 WKECEFAGEFKPL
+302 WKESESAGGDFKLL
-315 WEKVIEVVEHQMQFP
+315 WEKVLQVVEHQMQFP

-353 LFTAEEKT
+353 LFTADEKT
-361 FLESFPTLSEDS
+361 FLESFPSLSEDS

-401 LQALKDLTVRGF
+401 LQALKDLTVSGF
-413 MSSVKDANE
+413 MSSVEDAND
-422 LDYQKIKEIV
+422 LSYQKMKEIT
-432 ELLNVTELRE
+432 ELLNVTELRD
-442 ILSMNKM
+442 ILSVNKV
-449 FSGGSRKKD
+449 FSRGSRKRD
-458 LINSLCS
+458 LIDSLCS
-465 CYNDGTRK
+465 YYNDRTRMD
-473 NIATMILERTGLCA
+473 IGTMILERTGLCA
-487 KISTTAESL
+487 KISSTAESL

-522 IKYPN
+522 IKYPT
-527 YKCIDSE
+527 YKCIDSD
-534 QVFSDRTTLLAYE
+534 QIFSDRAKLLAYE

-562 EDSPSVSKCTMIAE
+562 EDSGTVLKCIMIAE
-576 TCISSSS
+576 TRISSSS
-583 SDSAHLSA
+583 SSESALFNCFTA
-591 YSQAVYLLRRL
+591 PWVYSKMVLLGVSFLENQKRHVENKPSPLLYNQAVYLLRRL
-602 LSCFNCDARRGYWTV
+602 LSCFNCDGRRGYWTV

-652 LQRRILRLAK
+652 LQRRVLRLAK
-662 PPRRWKAPTFSNLI
+662 PPRRWKTPTFPNLI
-676 EHKIPEVTIQGRS
+676 DNKIPEVTIQGRS

-714 LQYYNGE
+714 LQYYNG
-721 GGGWQGIHTESS
+721 GGGWQGMHTESS

-765 LETES
+765 LDTES
-770 FYLTRKETIEL
+770 FYLTRKETIES

-790 AEELLI
+790 AEEILI

-810 AWERFSLEEL
+810 VWERFSLEEL

-896 VEICKVRPACLT
+896 VEICKVRPACV
-908 KA
+908 